1 MANGKSQITDIDLTG
16 ISVNLTDY
24 LDDIRPYNGF
34 IQCNSPYI
42 GGLLNNV
49 YKKNIKLPNGHKL
62 VRMHNGDMY
71 TIVGGTLYKNGI
83 QIAEV
88 STDSFY
94 KESYTDPYVTEGEN
108 KLIIKYGGTT
118 IERKYLLNYNYCYGF
133 YNSSTLCITIAPAT
147 ANSWA
152 EFENGLAYIE
162 ITSSGATTTYTGSQ
176 ASLVV
181 SGEKFSLSTL
191 KGWTTSSAVHIQY
204 DAAGVIV
211 ESSTDIYSRCSIPSN
226 RSGSKTNHIEN
237 ICKGAGASYWIR
249 GEKLFTESGF
259 DVLYYRKFISGISYN
274 NSVVTYDVDKLIGN
288 PEPGHIAFA
297 DPSGNKWNLTIYH
310 NAVAQYTVD
319 DDYIYFNTTSYE
331 NTYSF
336 KEGKMF
342 CRSDDYND
350 RVLLTGPTGN
360 NGLYVS
366 SYKSNAQVM
375 NYSGFAT
382 VYPEVENQLGSTY
395 KKLEVEDL
403 NVHPI
408 EIFSPVTA
416 GGVAYYLHSISFAAD
431 SATVYDTFQE
441 SSLAG
446 TMYPISTDGNTLYN
460 TPVLMEISDT
470 YINEKIGS
478 IGNYSYILAKSQRQ
492 ENICGYYEYTL
503 SEISKIFITQ
513 GSFYGITERFIFD
526 LSVVN
531 SQLQINRVVAN
542 KLDLVFLG
550 AFPNTALFYS
560 KLDKSIYAFTGDA
573 ILTKTKEAY
582 RINEIY
588 STYCDPSRL
597 TMIIATDIGTLIFY
611 QNQTILLDYVHTKD
625 AIYYDDNTYIIGD
638 TFLSLSYKP
647 DYDIAPITLQTEYYG
662 LGSNVKSINDCVYI
676 RVAKNGIGKGYLKI
690 TSYCLNDKTLVS
702 STKNIDIIDSMF
714 DKETDSFFVRYQPQ
728 NQSGAG
734 FSVKLESTNPI
745 ISLSIGHT
753 AEAIQNAKIN
763 F

>member
-1 MANGKSQITDIDLTG
+1 MANGKSQITDID
-16 ISVNLTDY
+16 IENVSVNLTDY
-24 LDDIRPYNGF
+24 LEDIKPYEGF

-49 YKKNIKLPNGHKL
+49 YKRNIQLPNGHKL
-62 VRMHNGDMY
+62 VRMHNGNMY

-83 QIAEV
+83 EIANV

-94 KESYTDPYVTEGEN
+94 KEAYTDPIVQETGDSM
-108 KLIIKYGGTT
+108 LTIKYGGVA
-118 IERKYLLNYNYCYGF
+118 IQKKYLLNYNYCYDIVGG
-133 YNSSTLCITIAPAT
+133 TLRITIAPAT
-147 ANSWA
+147 ASSWT
-152 EFENGLAYIE
+152 EFEKGLAYTT
-162 ITSSGATTTYTGSQ
+162 ITSSGTVTNWNGDQ
-176 ASLVV
+176 ASIVTLQGVV
-181 SGEKFSLSTL
+181 SMSSLKSN
-191 KGWTTSSAVHIQY
+191 TTSTAVHIQY
-204 DAAGVIV
+204 DASGVIV
-211 ESSTDIYSRCSIPSN
+211 ESSTDIYSMCSTPSL
-226 RSGSKTNHIEN
+226 RSTVKYNHVQN
-237 ICKGAGASYWIR
+237 ICKGAGVSYWIR
-249 GEKLFTESGF
+249 GEKLFTPGGF
-259 DVLYYRKFISGISYN
+259 DTLYYRKFISGISYN
-274 NSVVTYDVDKLIGN
+274 NSVVTYDVDKILGGDSNSI
-288 PEPGHIAFA
+288 IYA
-297 DPSGNKWNLTIYH
+297 DPSGSKWKLTVYH
-310 NAVAQYTVD
+310 NATAQYTVD

-336 KEGKMF
+336 KEDKIF

-350 RVLLTGPTGN
+350 RVLLTGSTGN

-366 SYKSNAQVM
+366 AYKSNAQVM

-395 KKLEVEDL
+395 KKLELEDL
-403 NVHPI
+403 ETHPI
-408 EIFSPVTA
+408 EIFSPNTA
-416 GGVAYYLHSISFAAD
+416 GGVAYYKHSITFVDGTAD
-431 SATVYDTFQE
+431 VYDTFQE
-441 SSLAG
+441 SSLDG

-460 TPVLMEISDT
+460 TPVLMAISDT

-513 GSFYGITERFIFD
+513 GSFYGITDRYIFD

-573 ILTKTKEAY
+573 ILTKLKEAY

-611 QNQTILLDYVHTKD
+611 QNQTFLLDYIHTKD
-625 AIYYDDNTYIIGD
+625 EIYYDDNTYIIGD

-647 DYDIAPITLQTEYYG
+647 DYDIAPITLQTEFYG
-662 LGSNVKSINDCVYI
+662 LGSNIKSVNDCVYI
-676 RVAKNGIGKGYLKI
+676 RLAKNGIGKGYLKI
-690 TSYCLNDKTLVS
+690 TSYCLNEKAVESNTKT
-702 STKNIDIIDSMF
+702 IDIIDSMF
-714 DKETDSFFVRYQPQ
+714 DKVTNSFFVRYQPQ
-728 NQSGAG
+728 NQSASG
-734 FSVKLESTNPI
+734 FSVKLETTNPI
-745 ISLSIGHT
+745 ISLSIGHN
-753 AEAIQNAKIN
+753 AEAVQNARIN

>member
-1 MANGKSQITDIDLTG
+1 MANGKSQITDID
-16 ISVNLTDY
+16 IENVSVNLTDY
-24 LDDIRPYNGF
+24 LEDIKPYEGF

-49 YKKNIKLPNGHKL
+49 YKRNIQLPNGHKL
-62 VRMHNGDMY
+62 VRMHNGNMY

-83 QIAEV
+83 EIANV

-94 KESYTDPYVTEGEN
+94 KEAYTDPIVQETGDSM
-108 KLIIKYGGTT
+108 LTIRYGGVA
-118 IERKYLLNYNYCYGF
+118 IQKKYLLNYNYCYDIVGG
-133 YNSSTLCITIAPAT
+133 TLRITIAPAT
-147 ANSWA
+147 ASSWA
-152 EFENGLAYIE
+152 EFEKGLAYTT
-162 ITSSGATTTYTGSQ
+162 ITSSGTVTNWNGDQ
-176 ASLVV
+176 ASIVTLQGVV
-181 SGEKFSLSTL
+181 SMSSLKSN
-191 KGWTTSSAVHIQY
+191 TTSTAVHIQY
-204 DAAGVIV
+204 DASGVIV
-211 ESSTDIYSRCSIPSN
+211 ESSTDIYSMCSIPSL
-226 RSGSKTNHIEN
+226 RSTVKYNHVQN
-237 ICKGAGASYWIR
+237 ICKGAGVSYWIR
-249 GEKLFTESGF
+249 GEKLFTPGGF
-259 DVLYYRKFISGISYN
+259 DTLYYRKFISGISYN
-274 NSVVTYDVDKLIGN
+274 NSVVTYDVDKILGGDSNSI
-288 PEPGHIAFA
+288 IYA
-297 DPSGNKWNLTIYH
+297 DPSGSKWKLTVYH
-310 NAVAQYTVD
+310 NATAQYTVD

-336 KEGKMF
+336 KEDKIF

-350 RVLLTGPTGN
+350 RVLLTEPTGS

-366 SYKSNAQVM
+366 AYKSNAQVM

-382 VYPEVENQLGSTY
+382 IYPEVENQLGSTH
-395 KKLEVEDL
+395 KKLELEDL
-403 NVHPI
+403 ETHPI
-408 EIFSPVTA
+408 EIFSPNTA
-416 GGVAYYLHSISFAAD
+416 GGVAYYKHSITFVDGTAD
-431 SATVYDTFQE
+431 VYDTFQE
-441 SSLAG
+441 SSLDG
-446 TMYPISTDGNTLYN
+446 TMYSISTDGNTLYN
-460 TPVLMEISDT
+460 TPVLMDISDT

-513 GSFYGITERFIFD
+513 GSFYGITDRYIFD

-573 ILTKTKEAY
+573 ILTKLKEAY

-611 QNQTILLDYVHTKD
+611 QNQTFLLDYIHTKD
-625 AIYYDDNTYIIGD
+625 EIYYDDNTYIIGD

-647 DYDIAPITLQTEYYG
+647 DYDIAPITLQTEFYG
-662 LGSNVKSINDCVYI
+662 LGSNVKSVNDCVYI
-676 RVAKNGIGKGYLKI
+676 RLAKNGIGKGYLKI
-690 TSYCLNDKTLVS
+690 TSYCLNEKTVES
-702 STKNIDIIDSMF
+702 KTKTIDIVDSMF
-714 DKETDSFFVRYQPQ
+714 DKVTDSFLVRYQPQ
-728 NQSGAG
+728 NQSASG
-734 FSVKLESTNPI
+734 FSVKLETTNPI

-753 AEAIQNAKIN
+753 AEAVQNARIN

>member
-1 MANGKSQITDIDLTG
+1 MANGKSQITDID
-16 ISVNLTDY
+16 IENVSVNLTDY
-24 LDDIRPYNGF
+24 LEDIKPYEGF

-49 YKKNIKLPNGHKL
+49 YKRNIQLPNGHKL
-62 VRMHNGDMY
+62 VRMHNGNMY

-83 QIAEV
+83 EIANV

-94 KESYTDPYVTEGEN
+94 KEAYTDPIVQETGDSM
-108 KLIIKYGGTT
+108 LTIKYGGVA
-118 IERKYLLNYNYCYGF
+118 IQKKYLLNYNYCYDIVGG
-133 YNSSTLCITIAPAT
+133 TLRITIAPAT
-147 ANSWA
+147 ASSWA
-152 EFENGLAYIE
+152 EFEKGLAYTT
-162 ITSSGATTTYTGSQ
+162 ITSSGTVTNWNGDQ
-176 ASLVV
+176 ASIVTLQGVV
-181 SGEKFSLSTL
+181 SLSSLKSN
-191 KGWTTSSAVHIQY
+191 TTSTAVHIQY
-204 DAAGVIV
+204 DASGVIV
-211 ESSTDIYSRCSIPSN
+211 ESSTDIYSMCSTPSL
-226 RSGSKTNHIEN
+226 RSTVKYNHVQN
-237 ICKGAGASYWIR
+237 ICKGAGVSYWIR
-249 GEKLFTESGF
+249 GEKLFTPGGF
-259 DVLYYRKFISGISYN
+259 DTLYYRKFISGISYN
-274 NSVVTYDVDKLIGN
+274 NSVVTYDVDKILGGDSNSI
-288 PEPGHIAFA
+288 IYA
-297 DPSGNKWNLTIYH
+297 DPSGSKWKLTVYH
-310 NAVAQYTVD
+310 NATAQYTVD

-336 KEGKMF
+336 KEDKIF

-350 RVLLTGPTGN
+350 RVLLTGATGN

-366 SYKSNAQVM
+366 AYKSNAQVM

-395 KKLEVEDL
+395 KKLELEDL
-403 NVHPI
+403 ETHPI
-408 EIFSPVTA
+408 EIFSPNTA
-416 GGVAYYLHSISFAAD
+416 GGVAYYKHSITFVDGTAD
-431 SATVYDTFQE
+431 VYDTFQE
-441 SSLAG
+441 SSLDG

-460 TPVLMEISDT
+460 TPVLMDISDT

-513 GSFYGITERFIFD
+513 GSFYGITDRYIFD

-573 ILTKTKEAY
+573 ILTKLKEAY

-611 QNQTILLDYVHTKD
+611 QNQTFLLDYIHTKD
-625 AIYYDDNTYIIGD
+625 EIYYDDNTYIIGD

-647 DYDIAPITLQTEYYG
+647 DYDIAPITLQTEFYG
-662 LGSNVKSINDCVYI
+662 LGSNVKSVNDCVYI
-676 RVAKNGIGKGYLKI
+676 RLAKNGIGKGYLKI
-690 TSYCLNDKTLVS
+690 TSYCLNEKTIES
-702 STKNIDIIDSMF
+702 KTKTIDIIDSMF
-714 DKETDSFFVRYQPQ
+714 DKVTDSFLVRYQPQ
-728 NQSGAG
+728 NQSASG
-734 FSVKLESTNPI
+734 FSVKLETTNPI

-753 AEAIQNAKIN
+753 TEAVQNARIN

>member
-1 MANGKSQITDIDLTG
+1 MANGKSQITDID
-16 ISVNLTDY
+16 IENVSVNLTDY
-24 LDDIRPYNGF
+24 LEDIKPYEGF

-49 YKKNIKLPNGHKL
+49 YKRNIQLPNGHKL
-62 VRMHNGDMY
+62 VRMHNGNMY

-83 QIAEV
+83 EIANV

-94 KESYTDPYVTEGEN
+94 KEAYTDPIVQETGDSM
-108 KLIIKYGGTT
+108 LTIKYGGVA
-118 IERKYLLNYNYCYGF
+118 IQKKYLLNYNYCYDIVGG
-133 YNSSTLCITIAPAT
+133 TLRITIAPAT
-147 ANSWA
+147 ASSWA
-152 EFENGLAYIE
+152 EFEKGLAYTT
-162 ITSSGATTTYTGSQ
+162 ITSSGTVTNWNGDQ
-176 ASLVV
+176 ASIVTLQGVV
-181 SGEKFSLSTL
+181 SMSSLKSN
-191 KGWTTSSAVHIQY
+191 TTSTAVHIQY
-204 DAAGVIV
+204 DASGVIV
-211 ESSTDIYSRCSIPSN
+211 ESSTDIYSMCSTPSL
-226 RSGSKTNHIEN
+226 RSTVKYNHVQN
-237 ICKGAGASYWIR
+237 ICKGAGVSYWIR
-249 GEKLFTESGF
+249 GEKLFTPGGF
-259 DVLYYRKFISGISYN
+259 DTLYYRKFISGISYN
-274 NSVVTYDVDKLIGN
+274 NSVVTYDVDKILGGDSNSI
-288 PEPGHIAFA
+288 IYA
-297 DPSGNKWNLTIYH
+297 DPSGSKWKLTVYH
-310 NAVAQYTVD
+310 NATAQYTVD

-336 KEGKMF
+336 KEDKIF

-366 SYKSNAQVM
+366 AYKSNAQVM

-395 KKLEVEDL
+395 KKLELEDL
-403 NVHPI
+403 ETHPI
-408 EIFSPVTA
+408 EIFSPNTA
-416 GGVAYYLHSISFAAD
+416 GGVAYYKHSITFVDGTAD
-431 SATVYDTFQE
+431 VYDTFQE
-441 SSLAG
+441 SSLDG

-460 TPVLMEISDT
+460 TPVLMAISDT

-513 GSFYGITERFIFD
+513 GSFYGITDRYIFD

-573 ILTKTKEAY
+573 ILTKLKEAY

-611 QNQTILLDYVHTKD
+611 QNQTFLLDYIHTKD
-625 AIYYDDNTYIIGD
+625 EIYYDDNTYIIGD

-647 DYDIAPITLQTEYYG
+647 DYDIAPITLQTEFYG
-662 LGSNVKSINDCVYI
+662 LGSNVKSVNDCVYI
-676 RVAKNGIGKGYLKI
+676 RLAKNGIGKGYLKI
-690 TSYCLNDKTLVS
+690 TSYCLNEKTVES
-702 STKNIDIIDSMF
+702 KTKTIDIIDSMF
-714 DKETDSFFVRYQPQ
+714 DKVTDSFFVRYQPQ
-728 NQSGAG
+728 NQSASG
-734 FSVKLESTNPI
+734 FSVKLETTNPI

-753 AEAIQNAKIN
+753 AEAVQNARIN

>member
-1 MANGKSQITDIDLTG
+1 MANGKSQITDID
-16 ISVNLTDY
+16 IENVSVNLTDY
-24 LDDIRPYNGF
+24 LEDIKPYEGF

-49 YKKNIKLPNGHKL
+49 YKRNIQLPNGHKL
-62 VRMHNGDMY
+62 VRMHNGNMY

-83 QIAEV
+83 EIANV

-94 KESYTDPYVTEGEN
+94 KEAYTDPIVQETGDSM
-108 KLIIKYGGTT
+108 LTIKYGGVA
-118 IERKYLLNYNYCYGF
+118 IQKKYLLNYNYCYDIVGG
-133 YNSSTLCITIAPAT
+133 TLRITIAPAT
-147 ANSWA
+147 ASSWA
-152 EFENGLAYIE
+152 EFEKGLAYTT
-162 ITSSGATTTYTGSQ
+162 ITSSGTVTNWNGDQ
-176 ASLVV
+176 ASIITLQGVV
-181 SGEKFSLSTL
+181 SMSSLKSN
-191 KGWTTSSAVHIQY
+191 TTSTAVHIQY
-204 DAAGVIV
+204 DASGVIV
-211 ESSTDIYSRCSIPSN
+211 ESSTDIYSMCSTPSL
-226 RSGSKTNHIEN
+226 RSTVKYNHVQN
-237 ICKGAGASYWIR
+237 ICKGAGVSYWIR
-249 GEKLFTESGF
+249 GEKLFTPGGF
-259 DVLYYRKFISGISYN
+259 DTLYYRKFISGISYN
-274 NSVVTYDVDKLIGN
+274 NSVITYDVDKILGGDSNSI
-288 PEPGHIAFA
+288 IYA
-297 DPSGNKWNLTIYH
+297 DPSGSKWKLTVYH
-310 NAVAQYTVD
+310 NATAQYTVD

-336 KEGKMF
+336 KEDKIF

-366 SYKSNAQVM
+366 AYKSNAQVM

-395 KKLEVEDL
+395 KKLELEDL
-403 NVHPI
+403 ETHPI
-408 EIFSPVTA
+408 EIFSPNTA
-416 GGVAYYLHSISFAAD
+416 GGVAYYKHSITFVDGTAD
-431 SATVYDTFQE
+431 VYDTFQE
-441 SSLAG
+441 SSLDG

-460 TPVLMEISDT
+460 TPVLMNISDT

-513 GSFYGITERFIFD
+513 GSFYGITDRYIFD

-573 ILTKTKEAY
+573 ILTKLKEAY

-611 QNQTILLDYVHTKD
+611 QNQTFLLDYIHTKD
-625 AIYYDDNTYIIGD
+625 EIYYDDNTYIIGD

-647 DYDIAPITLQTEYYG
+647 DYDIAPITLQTEFYG
-662 LGSNVKSINDCVYI
+662 LGSNVKSVNDCVYI
-676 RVAKNGIGKGYLKI
+676 RLAKNGIGKGYLKI
-690 TSYCLNDKTLVS
+690 TSYCLNEKTVES
-702 STKNIDIIDSMF
+702 NTKTIDITDSMF
-714 DKETDSFFVRYQPQ
+714 DKVTDSFFVRYQPQ
-728 NQSGAG
+728 NQSASG
-734 FSVKLESTNPI
+734 FSVKLETTNPI

-753 AEAIQNAKIN
+753 AEAVQNARIN

>member
-1 MANGKSQITDIDLTG
+1 MANGKSQITDID
-16 ISVNLTDY
+16 IENVSVNLTDY
-24 LDDIRPYNGF
+24 LEDIKPYEGF

-49 YKKNIKLPNGHKL
+49 YKRNIQLPNGHKL
-62 VRMHNGDMY
+62 VRMHNGNMY
-71 TIVGGTLYKNGI
+71 TIVGGTLYKNGLE
-83 QIAEV
+83 IANV

-94 KESYTDPYVTEGEN
+94 KEAYTDPIVQETGDSM
-108 KLIIKYGGTT
+108 LTIKYGGVA
-118 IERKYLLNYNYCYGF
+118 IQKKYLLNYNYCYDIVGG
-133 YNSSTLCITIAPAT
+133 TLRITIAPAT
-147 ANSWA
+147 ASSWA
-152 EFENGLAYIE
+152 EFEKGLAYTT
-162 ITSSGATTTYTGSQ
+162 ITSSGTVTNWNGDQ
-176 ASLVV
+176 ASIVTLQGVV
-181 SGEKFSLSTL
+181 SMSSLKSN
-191 KGWTTSSAVHIQY
+191 TTSTAVHIQY
-204 DAAGVIV
+204 DASGVIV
-211 ESSTDIYSRCSIPSN
+211 ESSTDIYSMCSTPSL
-226 RSGSKTNHIEN
+226 RSTVKYNHVQN
-237 ICKGAGASYWIR
+237 ICKGAGVSYWIR
-249 GEKLFTESGF
+249 GEKLFTPGGF
-259 DVLYYRKFISGISYN
+259 DTLYYRKFISGISYN
-274 NSVVTYDVDKLIGN
+274 NSVVTYDVDKILGGDSNSI
-288 PEPGHIAFA
+288 IYA
-297 DPSGNKWNLTIYH
+297 DPSGSKWKLTVYH
-310 NAVAQYTVD
+310 NATAQYTVD

-336 KEGKMF
+336 KEDKIF

-350 RVLLTGPTGN
+350 RVLLTGPTGS

-366 SYKSNAQVM
+366 AYKSNAQVM

-395 KKLEVEDL
+395 KKLELEDL
-403 NVHPI
+403 ETHPI
-408 EIFSPVTA
+408 EIFSPNTA
-416 GGVAYYLHSISFAAD
+416 GGVAYYKHSITFVDGTAD
-431 SATVYDTFQE
+431 VYDTFQE
-441 SSLAG
+441 SSLDG

-460 TPVLMEISDT
+460 TPVLMAISDT

-513 GSFYGITERFIFD
+513 GSFYGITDRYIFD

-573 ILTKTKEAY
+573 ILTKLKEAY

-611 QNQTILLDYVHTKD
+611 QNQTFLLDYIHTKD
-625 AIYYDDNTYIIGD
+625 EIYYDDNTYIIGD

-647 DYDIAPITLQTEYYG
+647 DYDIAPITLQTEFYG
-662 LGSNVKSINDCVYI
+662 LGSNVKSVNDCVYI
-676 RVAKNGIGKGYLKI
+676 RLAKNGIGKGYLKI
-690 TSYCLNDKTLVS
+690 TSYCLNEKTVES
-702 STKNIDIIDSMF
+702 NTKTIDIIDSMF
-714 DKETDSFFVRYQPQ
+714 DKVTDSFFVRYQPQ
-728 NQSGAG
+728 NQSASG
-734 FSVKLESTNPI
+734 FSVKLETTNPI

-753 AEAIQNAKIN
+753 AEAVQNARIN

>member
-1 MANGKSQITDIDLTG
+1 MANGKSQITDID
-16 ISVNLTDY
+16 IENVSVNLTDY
-24 LDDIRPYNGF
+24 LEDIKPYEGF

-49 YKKNIKLPNGHKL
+49 YKRNIQLPNGHKL
-62 VRMHNGDMY
+62 VRMHNGNMY

-83 QIAEV
+83 EIANV

-94 KESYTDPYVTEGEN
+94 KEAYTDPIVQETGDSM
-108 KLIIKYGGTT
+108 LT
-118 IERKYLLNYNYCYGF
+118 IRYAGVAIQKKYLLNYNYCYDIVDG
-133 YNSSTLCITIAPAT
+133 TLRITIAPAT
-147 ANSWA
+147 ASSWA
-152 EFENGLAYIE
+152 EFEKGLAYTT
-162 ITSSGATTTYTGSQ
+162 ITSSGTVTNWNGDQ
-176 ASLVV
+176 ASIVTLQGVV
-181 SGEKFSLSTL
+181 SMSSLKSN
-191 KGWTTSSAVHIQY
+191 TTSTAVHIQY
-204 DAAGVIV
+204 DASGVIV
-211 ESSTDIYSRCSIPSN
+211 ESSTDIYSMCSTPSL
-226 RSGSKTNHIEN
+226 RSTVKYNHVQN
-237 ICKGAGASYWIR
+237 ICKGAGVSYWIR
-249 GEKLFTESGF
+249 GEKLFTPGGF
-259 DVLYYRKFISGISYN
+259 DTLYYRKFISGISYN
-274 NSVVTYDVDKLIGN
+274 NSVVTYDVEKILGGDSNSI
-288 PEPGHIAFA
+288 IYA
-297 DPSGNKWNLTIYH
+297 DPSGSKWKLTVYH
-310 NAVAQYTVD
+310 NATAQYTVD

-336 KEGKMF
+336 KEDKIF

-350 RVLLTGPTGN
+350 RVLLTGSTGS

-366 SYKSNAQVM
+366 AYKSNAQVM

-395 KKLEVEDL
+395 KKLELEDL
-403 NVHPI
+403 ETHPI
-408 EIFSPVTA
+408 EIFSPNTA
-416 GGVAYYLHSISFAAD
+416 GGVAYYKHSITFVDGTAD
-431 SATVYDTFQE
+431 VYDTFQE
-441 SSLAG
+441 SSLDG

-460 TPVLMEISDT
+460 TPVLMDISDT

-513 GSFYGITERFIFD
+513 GSFYGITDRYIFD

-573 ILTKTKEAY
+573 ILTKLKEAY

-611 QNQTILLDYVHTKD
+611 QNQTFLLDYIHTKD
-625 AIYYDDNTYIIGD
+625 EIYYDDNTYIIGD

-647 DYDIAPITLQTEYYG
+647 DYDIAPITLQTEFYG
-662 LGSNVKSINDCVYI
+662 LGSNVKSVNDCVYI
-676 RVAKNGIGKGYLKI
+676 RLAKNGIGKGYLKI
-690 TSYCLNDKTLVS
+690 TSYCLNEKTIES
-702 STKNIDIIDSMF
+702 KTKTIDIIDSMF
-714 DKETDSFFVRYQPQ
+714 DKVTDSFLVRYQPQ
-728 NQSGAG
+728 NQSASG
-734 FSVKLESTNPI
+734 FSVKLETTNPI

-753 AEAIQNAKIN
+753 VEAVQNARIN

>member
-1 MANGKSQITDIDLTG
+1 MANGKSQITDID
-16 ISVNLTDY
+16 IENVSVNLTDY
-24 LDDIRPYNGF
+24 LEDIKPYEGF

-49 YKKNIKLPNGHKL
+49 YKRNIQLPNGHKL
-62 VRMHNGDMY
+62 VRMHNGNMY

-83 QIAEV
+83 EIANV

-94 KESYTDPYVTEGEN
+94 KEAYTDPIVQETGDSM
-108 KLIIKYGGTT
+108 LTIKYGGVA
-118 IERKYLLNYNYCYGF
+118 IQKKYLLNYNYCYDIVGG
-133 YNSSTLCITIAPAT
+133 TLRITIAPAT
-147 ANSWA
+147 ASSWT
-152 EFENGLAYIE
+152 EFEKGLAYTT
-162 ITSSGATTTYTGSQ
+162 ITSSGTVTNWNGDQ
-176 ASLVV
+176 ASIVTLQGVV
-181 SGEKFSLSTL
+181 SMSSLKSN
-191 KGWTTSSAVHIQY
+191 TTSTAVHIQY
-204 DAAGVIV
+204 DASGVIV
-211 ESSTDIYSRCSIPSN
+211 ESSTDIYSMCSTPSL
-226 RSGSKTNHIEN
+226 RSTVKYNHVQN
-237 ICKGAGASYWIR
+237 ICKGAGVSYWIR
-249 GEKLFTESGF
+249 GEKLFTPGGF
-259 DVLYYRKFISGISYN
+259 DTLYYRKFISGISYN
-274 NSVVTYDVDKLIGN
+274 NSVVTYDVDKILGGDSNSI
-288 PEPGHIAFA
+288 IYA
-297 DPSGNKWNLTIYH
+297 DPSGSKWKLTVYH
-310 NAVAQYTVD
+310 NATAQYTVD

-336 KEGKMF
+336 KEDKIF

-350 RVLLTGPTGN
+350 RVLLTGPTGS

-366 SYKSNAQVM
+366 AYKSNAQVM

-395 KKLEVEDL
+395 KKLELEDL
-403 NVHPI
+403 ETHPI
-408 EIFSPVTA
+408 EIFSPNTA
-416 GGVAYYLHSISFAAD
+416 GGVAYYKHSITFVDGTAD
-431 SATVYDTFQE
+431 VYDTFQE
-441 SSLAG
+441 SSLDG

-460 TPVLMEISDT
+460 TPVLMAISDT

-513 GSFYGITERFIFD
+513 GSFYGITDRYIFD

-573 ILTKTKEAY
+573 ILTKLKEAY

-611 QNQTILLDYVHTKD
+611 QNQTFLLDYIHTKD
-625 AIYYDDNTYIIGD
+625 EIYYDDNTYIIGD

-647 DYDIAPITLQTEYYG
+647 DYDIAPITLQTEFYG
-662 LGSNVKSINDCVYI
+662 LGSNIKSVNDCVYI
-676 RVAKNGIGKGYLKI
+676 RLAKNGIGKGYLKI
-690 TSYCLNDKTLVS
+690 TSYCLNEKTVES
-702 STKNIDIIDSMF
+702 NTKTIDIIDSMF
-714 DKETDSFFVRYQPQ
+714 DKVTDSFFVRYQPQ
-728 NQSGAG
+728 NQSASG
-734 FSVKLESTNPI
+734 FSVKLETTNPI
-745 ISLSIGHT
+745 ISLSIGHN
-753 AEAIQNAKIN
+753 AEAVQNARIN

>member
-1 MANGKSQITDIDLTG
+1 MANGKSQITDID
-16 ISVNLTDY
+16 IENVSVNLTDY
-24 LDDIRPYNGF
+24 LEDIKPYEGF

-49 YKKNIKLPNGHKL
+49 YKRNIQLPNGHKL
-62 VRMHNGDMY
+62 VRMHNGNMY
-71 TIVGGTLYKNGI
+71 TIVGGTLYKNGLE
-83 QIAEV
+83 IANV

-94 KESYTDPYVTEGEN
+94 KEAYTDPIVQETGDSM
-108 KLIIKYGGTT
+108 LTIKYGGVA
-118 IERKYLLNYNYCYGF
+118 IQKKYLLNYNYCYDIVGG
-133 YNSSTLCITIAPAT
+133 TLRITIAPAT
-147 ANSWA
+147 ASSWA
-152 EFENGLAYIE
+152 EFEKGLAYTT
-162 ITSSGATTTYTGSQ
+162 ITSSGTVTNWNGDQ
-176 ASLVV
+176 ASIVTLQGVV
-181 SGEKFSLSTL
+181 SMSSLKSN
-191 KGWTTSSAVHIQY
+191 TTSTAVHIQY
-204 DAAGVIV
+204 DASGVIV
-211 ESSTDIYSRCSIPSN
+211 ESSTDIYSMCSTPSL
-226 RSGSKTNHIEN
+226 RSTVKYNHVQN
-237 ICKGAGASYWIR
+237 ICKGAGVSYWIR
-249 GEKLFTESGF
+249 GEKLFTPGGF
-259 DVLYYRKFISGISYN
+259 DTLYYRKFISGISYN
-274 NSVVTYDVDKLIGN
+274 NSVVTYDVDKILGGDSNSI
-288 PEPGHIAFA
+288 IYA
-297 DPSGNKWNLTIYH
+297 DPSGSKWKLTVYH
-310 NAVAQYTVD
+310 NATAQYTVD

-336 KEGKMF
+336 KEDKIF

-350 RVLLTGPTGN
+350 RVLLTGATGS

-366 SYKSNAQVM
+366 AYKSNAQVM

-395 KKLEVEDL
+395 KKLELEDL
-403 NVHPI
+403 ETHPI
-408 EIFSPVTA
+408 EIFSPNTA
-416 GGVAYYLHSISFAAD
+416 GGVAYYKHSITFVDGTAD
-431 SATVYDTFQE
+431 VYDTFQE
-441 SSLAG
+441 SSLDG

-460 TPVLMEISDT
+460 TPVLMAISDT

-513 GSFYGITERFIFD
+513 GSFYGITDRYIFD

-573 ILTKTKEAY
+573 ILTKLKEAY

-611 QNQTILLDYVHTKD
+611 QNQTFLLDYIHTKGE
-625 AIYYDDNTYIIGD
+625 IYYDDNTYIIGD

-647 DYDIAPITLQTEYYG
+647 DYDIAPITLQTEFYG
-662 LGSNVKSINDCVYI
+662 LGSNIKSVNDCVYI
-676 RVAKNGIGKGYLKI
+676 RLAKNGIGKGYLKI
-690 TSYCLNDKTLVS
+690 TSYCLNEKTVES
-702 STKNIDIIDSMF
+702 NTKTIDIIDSMF
-714 DKETDSFFVRYQPQ
+714 DKVTNSFFVRYQPQ
-728 NQSGAG
+728 NQSASG
-734 FSVKLESTNPI
+734 FSVKLETTNPI
-745 ISLSIGHT
+745 ISLSIGHN
-753 AEAIQNAKIN
+753 AEAVQNARIN

>member
-1 MANGKSQITDIDLTG
+1 MANGKAQITDID
-16 ISVNLTDY
+16 IKSVSVNLTDY
-24 LDDIRPYNGF
+24 LDDIKPYEGF

-49 YKKNIKLPNGHKL
+49 YKRKIQLPNGHKL
-62 VRMHNGDMY
+62 VRMHNGNMY
-71 TIVGGTLYKNGI
+71 TIVGGTLYKNGLE
-83 QIAEV
+83 IANV

-94 KESYTDPYVTEGEN
+94 KEAYTDQIVQETGDSM
-108 KLIIKYGGTT
+108 LTIRYGGVT
-118 IERKYLLNYNYCYGF
+118 IQKKYLLNYNYCYDFSGTTF
-133 YNSSTLCITIAPAT
+133 RITIAPAT
-147 ANSWA
+147 ASSWA
-152 EFENGLAYIE
+152 EFEKGLAYTT
-162 ITSSGATTTYTGSQ
+162 ITSSGTVTNWTGDQ
-176 ASLVV
+176 ASIVTLQGVV
-181 SGEKFSLSTL
+181 SMSSLKSN
-191 KGWTTSSAVHIQY
+191 TTSTAVHIQY
-204 DAAGVIV
+204 DASGVIV
-211 ESSTDIYSRCSIPSN
+211 ESSTDIYSMCSTPSVRN
-226 RSGSKTNHIEN
+226 TVKYNHVQN
-237 ICKGAGASYWIR
+237 ICKGAGVSYWIR
-249 GEKLFTESGF
+249 GEKLFTPGGF
-259 DVLYYRKFISGISYN
+259 DTLYYRKFISGISYN
-274 NSVVTYDVDKLIGN
+274 NSVVTYDVDKILGGDNNSI
-288 PEPGHIAFA
+288 IYA
-297 DPSGNKWNLTIYH
+297 DPSGSKWKLTVYH
-310 NAVAQYTVD
+310 NATAQYTVD

-336 KEGKMF
+336 KEDKIF

-366 SYKSNAQVM
+366 AYKSNAQVM

-382 VYPEVENQLGSTY
+382 IYPEVENQLGSTY
-395 KKLEVEDL
+395 KKLELEDL
-403 NVHPI
+403 ETHPI
-408 EIFSPVTA
+408 EIFSPNTA
-416 GGVAYYLHSISFAAD
+416 GGVAYYKHSITFVDGTAD
-431 SATVYDTFQE
+431 VYDTFQE
-441 SSLAG
+441 SSLDG

-460 TPVLMEISDT
+460 TPVLMDISDT

-513 GSFYGITERFIFD
+513 GSFYGITDRYIFD

-573 ILTKTKEAY
+573 ILTKLKEAY

-597 TMIIATDIGTLIFY
+597 TMLIATDIGTLVFY
-611 QNQTILLDYVHTKD
+611 QNQTFLLDYVHTKD
-625 AIYYDDNTYIIGD
+625 EIYYDDNTYIIGD

-662 LGSNVKSINDCVYI
+662 LGSNVKSINDCVYV
-676 RVAKNGIGKGYLKI
+676 RLAKNGIGKGYLKI
-690 TSYCLNDKTLVS
+690 TSYCLNEKTVES
-702 STKNIDIIDSMF
+702 KTKTIEIIDSMF
-714 DKETDSFFVRYQPQ
+714 DKVTDSFFVRYQPQ
-728 NQSGAG
+728 NQSASG
-734 FSVKLESTNPI
+734 FSVKLETTNPI
-745 ISLSIGHT
+745 ISLSIGHN
-753 AEAIQNAKIN
+753 AEAVQNAKIN

>member
-1 MANGKSQITDIDLTG
+1 MANGKSQITDID
-16 ISVNLTDY
+16 IKNVSVNLTDY
-24 LDDIRPYNGF
+24 LEDIKPYEGF

-49 YKKNIKLPNGHKL
+49 YKRNIQLPNGHKL
-62 VRMHNGDMY
+62 VRMHNGNMY

-83 QIAEV
+83 EIANV

-94 KESYTDPYVTEGEN
+94 KEAYTDPIVQETGDSM
-108 KLIIKYGGTT
+108 LTIKYGGVA
-118 IERKYLLNYNYCYGF
+118 IQKKYLLNYNYCYDIVGG
-133 YNSSTLCITIAPAT
+133 TLRITIAPAT
-147 ANSWA
+147 ASSWA
-152 EFENGLAYIE
+152 EFEKGLAYTT
-162 ITSSGATTTYTGSQ
+162 ITSSGTVTNWTGEQ
-176 ASLVV
+176 ASIVTLQGVV
-181 SGEKFSLSTL
+181 SMSSLKSN
-191 KGWTTSSAVHIQY
+191 TTSTAVHIQY
-204 DAAGVIV
+204 DASGVIV
-211 ESSTDIYSRCSIPSN
+211 ESSTDIYSMCSTPSL
-226 RSGSKTNHIEN
+226 RSTVKYNHVQN
-237 ICKGAGASYWIR
+237 ICKGAGVSYWIR
-249 GEKLFTESGF
+249 GEKLFTPGGF
-259 DVLYYRKFISGISYN
+259 DTLYYRKFISGISYN
-274 NSVVTYDVDKLIGN
+274 NSVVTYDVDKILGGDSNSI
-288 PEPGHIAFA
+288 IYA
-297 DPSGNKWNLTIYH
+297 DPSGSKWKLTVYH
-310 NAVAQYTVD
+310 NATAQYTVD

-336 KEGKMF
+336 KEDKIF

-350 RVLLTGPTGN
+350 RVLLTGATGN

-366 SYKSNAQVM
+366 AYKSNAQVM

-382 VYPEVENQLGSTY
+382 IYPEVENQLGSTY
-395 KKLEVEDL
+395 KKLELEDL
-403 NVHPI
+403 ETHPI
-408 EIFSPVTA
+408 EIFSPNTA
-416 GGVAYYLHSISFAAD
+416 GGVAYYKHSITFVDGTAD
-431 SATVYDTFQE
+431 VYDTFQE
-441 SSLAG
+441 SSLDG

-460 TPVLMEISDT
+460 TPVLMDISDT

-513 GSFYGITERFIFD
+513 GSFYGITDRYIFD

-573 ILTKTKEAY
+573 ILTKLKEAY

-611 QNQTILLDYVHTKD
+611 QNQTFLLDYIHTKD
-625 AIYYDDNTYIIGD
+625 EIYYDDNTYIIGD

-647 DYDIAPITLQTEYYG
+647 DYDIAPITLQTEFYG
-662 LGSNVKSINDCVYI
+662 LGSNVKSVNDCVYI
-676 RVAKNGIGKGYLKI
+676 RLAKNGIGKGYLKI
-690 TSYCLNDKTLVS
+690 TSYCLNEKTIES
-702 STKNIDIIDSMF
+702 KTKTIDIIDSMF
-714 DKETDSFFVRYQPQ
+714 DKVTDSFLVRYQPQ
-728 NQSGAG
+728 NQSASG
-734 FSVKLESTNPI
+734 FSVKLETTNPI

-753 AEAIQNAKIN
+753 AEAVQNARIN

>member
-1 MANGKSQITDIDLTG
+1 MANGKSQITDID
-16 ISVNLTDY
+16 IENVSVNLTDY
-24 LDDIRPYNGF
+24 LEDIKPYEGF

-49 YKKNIKLPNGHKL
+49 YKRNIQLPNGHKL
-62 VRMHNGDMY
+62 VRMHNGNMY

-83 QIAEV
+83 EIANV

-94 KESYTDPYVTEGEN
+94 KEAYTDPIVQETGDSM
-108 KLIIKYGGTT
+108 LTIKYGGVA
-118 IERKYLLNYNYCYGF
+118 IQKKYLLNYNYCYDIVGG
-133 YNSSTLCITIAPAT
+133 TLRITIAPAT
-147 ANSWA
+147 ASSWA
-152 EFENGLAYIE
+152 EFEKGLAYTT
-162 ITSSGATTTYTGSQ
+162 ITSSGTVTNWNGDQ
-176 ASLVV
+176 ASIVTLQGVV
-181 SGEKFSLSTL
+181 SMSSLKSN
-191 KGWTTSSAVHIQY
+191 TTSTAVHIQY
-204 DAAGVIV
+204 DASGVIV
-211 ESSTDIYSRCSIPSN
+211 ESSTDIYSMCSTPSL
-226 RSGSKTNHIEN
+226 RSTVKYNHVQN
-237 ICKGAGASYWIR
+237 ICKGAGVSYWIR
-249 GEKLFTESGF
+249 GEKLFTPGGF
-259 DVLYYRKFISGISYN
+259 DTLYYRKFISGISYN
-274 NSVVTYDVDKLIGN
+274 NSVVTYDVDKILGGDSNSI
-288 PEPGHIAFA
+288 IYA
-297 DPSGNKWNLTIYH
+297 DPSGSKWKLTVYH
-310 NAVAQYTVD
+310 NATAQYTVD

-336 KEGKMF
+336 KEDKIF

-350 RVLLTGPTGN
+350 RVLLTGATGS

-366 SYKSNAQVM
+366 AYKSNAQVM

-395 KKLEVEDL
+395 KKLELEDL
-403 NVHPI
+403 ETHPI
-408 EIFSPVTA
+408 EIFSPNTA
-416 GGVAYYLHSISFAAD
+416 GGVAYYKHSITFVDGTAD
-431 SATVYDTFQE
+431 VYDTFQE
-441 SSLAG
+441 SSLDG

-460 TPVLMEISDT
+460 TPVLMAISDT

-513 GSFYGITERFIFD
+513 GSFYGITDRYIFD

-573 ILTKTKEAY
+573 ILTKLKEAY

-611 QNQTILLDYVHTKD
+611 QNQTFLLDYIHTKGE
-625 AIYYDDNTYIIGD
+625 IYYDDNTYIIGD

-647 DYDIAPITLQTEYYG
+647 DYDIAPITLQTEFYG
-662 LGSNVKSINDCVYI
+662 LGSNIKSVNDCVYI
-676 RVAKNGIGKGYLKI
+676 RLAKNGIGKGYLKI
-690 TSYCLNDKTLVS
+690 TSYCLNEKTIES
-702 STKNIDIIDSMF
+702 KTKTIDIIDSMF
-714 DKETDSFFVRYQPQ
+714 DKVTNSFFVRYQPQ
-728 NQSGAG
+728 NQSASG
-734 FSVKLESTNPI
+734 FSVKLETTNPI
-745 ISLSIGHT
+745 ISLSIGHN
-753 AEAIQNAKIN
+753 AEAVQNARIN

>member
-1 MANGKSQITDIDLTG
+1 MANGKSQITDID
-16 ISVNLTDY
+16 IENVSVNLTDY
-24 LDDIRPYNGF
+24 LEDIKPYEGF

-49 YKKNIKLPNGHKL
+49 YKRNIQLPNGHKL
-62 VRMHNGDMY
+62 VRMHNGNMY

-83 QIAEV
+83 EIANV

-94 KESYTDPYVTEGEN
+94 KEAYTDPIVQETGDSM
-108 KLIIKYGGTT
+108 LTIKYGGVA
-118 IERKYLLNYNYCYGF
+118 IQKKYLLNYNYCYDIVGG
-133 YNSSTLCITIAPAT
+133 TLRITIAPAT
-147 ANSWA
+147 ASSWA
-152 EFENGLAYIE
+152 EFEKGLAYTT
-162 ITSSGATTTYTGSQ
+162 ITSSGTVTNWNGDQ
-176 ASLVV
+176 ASIVTLQGVV
-181 SGEKFSLSTL
+181 SMSSLKSN
-191 KGWTTSSAVHIQY
+191 TTSTAVHIQY
-204 DAAGVIV
+204 DASGVIV
-211 ESSTDIYSRCSIPSN
+211 ESSTDIYSMCSTPSL
-226 RSGSKTNHIEN
+226 RSTVKYNHVQN
-237 ICKGAGASYWIR
+237 ICKGAGVSYWIR
-249 GEKLFTESGF
+249 GEKLFTPGGF
-259 DVLYYRKFISGISYN
+259 DTLYYRKFISGISYN
-274 NSVVTYDVDKLIGN
+274 NSVVTYDVDKILGGDSNSI
-288 PEPGHIAFA
+288 IYA
-297 DPSGNKWNLTIYH
+297 DPSGSKWKLTVYH
-310 NAVAQYTVD
+310 NATAQYTVD

-336 KEGKMF
+336 KEDKIF

-366 SYKSNAQVM
+366 AYKSNAQVM

-395 KKLEVEDL
+395 KKLELEDL
-403 NVHPI
+403 ETHPI
-408 EIFSPVTA
+408 EIFSPNTA
-416 GGVAYYLHSISFAAD
+416 GGVAYYKHSITFVDGTAD
-431 SATVYDTFQE
+431 VYDTFQE
-441 SSLAG
+441 SSLDG

-460 TPVLMEISDT
+460 TPVLMDISDT

-513 GSFYGITERFIFD
+513 GSFYGITDRYIFD

-573 ILTKTKEAY
+573 ILTKLKEAY

-611 QNQTILLDYVHTKD
+611 QNQTFLLDYIHTKD
-625 AIYYDDNTYIIGD
+625 EIYYDDNTYIIGD

-647 DYDIAPITLQTEYYG
+647 DYDIAPITLQTEFYG
-662 LGSNVKSINDCVYI
+662 LGSNVKSVNDCVYI
-676 RVAKNGIGKGYLKI
+676 RLAKNGIGKGYLKI
-690 TSYCLNDKTLVS
+690 TSYCLNEKTVES
-702 STKNIDIIDSMF
+702 KTKTIDIIDSMF
-714 DKETDSFFVRYQPQ
+714 DKVTDSFLVRYQPQ
-728 NQSGAG
+728 NQSASG
-734 FSVKLESTNPI
+734 FSVKLETTNPI
-745 ISLSIGHT
+745 ISLSIGHN
-753 AEAIQNAKIN
+753 AEAVQNARIN

>member
-1 MANGKSQITDIDLTG
+1 MANGKAQITDID
-16 ISVNLTDY
+16 IENVSVNLTDY
-24 LDDIRPYNGF
+24 LEDIKPYEGF

-49 YKKNIKLPNGHKL
+49 YKRNIQLPNGHKL
-62 VRMHNGDMY
+62 VRMHNGNMY
-71 TIVGGTLYKNGI
+71 TIVGGTLYKNGLE
-83 QIAEV
+83 IANV

-94 KESYTDPYVTEGEN
+94 KEAYTDPIVQETGDSM
-108 KLIIKYGGTT
+108 LTIRYGGVA
-118 IERKYLLNYNYCYGF
+118 IQKKYLLNYNYCYDIVGG
-133 YNSSTLCITIAPAT
+133 TLRITIAPAT
-147 ANSWA
+147 ASSWA
-152 EFENGLAYIE
+152 EFEKGLAYTT
-162 ITSSGATTTYTGSQ
+162 ITSSGTVTNWNGDQ
-176 ASLVV
+176 ASIVTLQGVV
-181 SGEKFSLSTL
+181 SMSSLKSN
-191 KGWTTSSAVHIQY
+191 TTSTAVHIQY
-204 DAAGVIV
+204 DASGVIV
-211 ESSTDIYSRCSIPSN
+211 ESSTDIYSMCSTPSL
-226 RSGSKTNHIEN
+226 RSVVKYNHVEN
-237 ICKGAGASYWIR
+237 ICKGAGVSYWIR
-249 GEKLFTESGF
+249 GEKLFTPGGF
-259 DVLYYRKFISGISYN
+259 DTLYYRKFISGISYN
-274 NSVVTYDVDKLIGN
+274 NSVVTYDVDKILGGDSNSI
-288 PEPGHIAFA
+288 IYA
-297 DPSGNKWNLTIYH
+297 DPSGSKWKLTVYH
-310 NAVAQYTVD
+310 NATAQYTVD

-336 KEGKMF
+336 KEDKIF

-366 SYKSNAQVM
+366 AYKSNAQVM

-382 VYPEVENQLGSTY
+382 IYPEVENQLGSTY
-395 KKLEVEDL
+395 KKLELEDL
-403 NVHPI
+403 ETHPI
-408 EIFSPVTA
+408 EIFSPNTA
-416 GGVAYYLHSISFAAD
+416 GGVAYYKHSITFVDGTAD
-431 SATVYDTFQE
+431 VYDTFQE
-441 SSLAG
+441 SSLDG

-460 TPVLMEISDT
+460 TPVLMAISDT

-513 GSFYGITERFIFD
+513 GSFYGITDRYIFD

-573 ILTKTKEAY
+573 ILTKLKEAY

-611 QNQTILLDYVHTKD
+611 QNQTFLLDYIHTKD
-625 AIYYDDNTYIIGD
+625 EIYYDDNTYIIGD

-647 DYDIAPITLQTEYYG
+647 DYDIAPITLQTEFYG
-662 LGSNVKSINDCVYI
+662 LGSNVKSVNDCVYI
-676 RVAKNGIGKGYLKI
+676 RLAKNGIGKGYLKI
-690 TSYCLNDKTLVS
+690 TSYCLNEKTVES
-702 STKNIDIIDSMF
+702 KTKTIDIIDSMF
-714 DKETDSFFVRYQPQ
+714 DKVTDSFLVRYQPQ
-728 NQSGAG
+728 NQSASG
-734 FSVKLESTNPI
+734 FSVKLETTNPI

-753 AEAIQNAKIN
+753 AEAVQNARIN

>member
-1 MANGKSQITDIDLTG
+1 MANGKSQITDID
-16 ISVNLTDY
+16 IENVSVNLTDY
-24 LDDIRPYNGF
+24 LEDIKPYEGF

-49 YKKNIKLPNGHKL
+49 YKRNIQLPNGHKL
-62 VRMHNGDMY
+62 VRMHNGNMY

-83 QIAEV
+83 EIANV

-94 KESYTDPYVTEGEN
+94 KEAYTDPIVQETGDSM
-108 KLIIKYGGTT
+108 LTIKYGGVA
-118 IERKYLLNYNYCYGF
+118 IQKKYLLNYNYCYDIVGG
-133 YNSSTLCITIAPAT
+133 TLRITIAPAT
-147 ANSWA
+147 ASSWA
-152 EFENGLAYIE
+152 EFEKGLAYTT
-162 ITSSGATTTYTGSQ
+162 ITSSGTVTNWNGDQ
-176 ASLVV
+176 ASIVTLQGVV
-181 SGEKFSLSTL
+181 SMSSLKSN
-191 KGWTTSSAVHIQY
+191 TTSTAVHIQY
-204 DAAGVIV
+204 DASGVIV
-211 ESSTDIYSRCSIPSN
+211 ESSTDIYSMCSTPSL
-226 RSGSKTNHIEN
+226 RSTVKYNHVQN
-237 ICKGAGASYWIR
+237 ICKGAGVSYWIR
-249 GEKLFTESGF
+249 GEKLFTPGGF
-259 DVLYYRKFISGISYN
+259 DTLYYRKFISGISYN
-274 NSVVTYDVDKLIGN
+274 NSVVTYDVDKILGGDSNSI
-288 PEPGHIAFA
+288 IYA
-297 DPSGNKWNLTIYH
+297 DPSGSKWKLTVYH
-310 NAVAQYTVD
+310 NATAQYTVD

-336 KEGKMF
+336 KEDKIF

-366 SYKSNAQVM
+366 AYKSNAQVM

-395 KKLEVEDL
+395 KKLELEDL
-403 NVHPI
+403 DTHPI
-408 EIFSPVTA
+408 EIFSPNTA
-416 GGVAYYLHSISFAAD
+416 GGVAYYKHSITFVDGTAD
-431 SATVYDTFQE
+431 VYDTFQE
-441 SSLAG
+441 SSLDG

-460 TPVLMEISDT
+460 TPVLMDISDT

-513 GSFYGITERFIFD
+513 GSFYGITDRYIFD

-573 ILTKTKEAY
+573 ILTKLKEAY

-611 QNQTILLDYVHTKD
+611 QNQTFLLDYIHTKD
-625 AIYYDDNTYIIGD
+625 EIYYDDNTYIIGD

-647 DYDIAPITLQTEYYG
+647 DYDIAPITLQTEFYG
-662 LGSNVKSINDCVYI
+662 LGSNVKSVNDCVYI
-676 RVAKNGIGKGYLKI
+676 RLAKNGIGKGYLKI
-690 TSYCLNDKTLVS
+690 TSYCLNEKTVES
-702 STKNIDIIDSMF
+702 KTKTIDIIDSMF
-714 DKETDSFFVRYQPQ
+714 DKVTDSFLVRYQPQ
-728 NQSGAG
+728 NQSASG
-734 FSVKLESTNPI
+734 FSVKLETTNPI

-753 AEAIQNAKIN
+753 AEAVQNARIN

>member
-1 MANGKSQITDIDLTG
+1 MANGKSQITDID
-16 ISVNLTDY
+16 IKNVSVNLTDY
-24 LDDIRPYNGF
+24 LEDIKPYEGF

-49 YKKNIKLPNGHKL
+49 YKRNIQLPNGHKL
-62 VRMHNGDMY
+62 VRMHNGNMY

-83 QIAEV
+83 EIANV

-94 KESYTDPYVTEGEN
+94 KEAYTDPIVQETGDSM
-108 KLIIKYGGTT
+108 LTIKYGGVA
-118 IERKYLLNYNYCYGF
+118 IQKKYLLNYNYCYDIVGG
-133 YNSSTLCITIAPAT
+133 TLRITIAPAT
-147 ANSWA
+147 ASSWV
-152 EFENGLAYIE
+152 EFEKGLAYTT
-162 ITSSGATTTYTGSQ
+162 ITSSGTVTNWNGDQ
-176 ASLVV
+176 ASIVTLQGVV
-181 SGEKFSLSTL
+181 SMSSLKSN
-191 KGWTTSSAVHIQY
+191 TTSTAVHIQY
-204 DAAGVIV
+204 DASGVIV
-211 ESSTDIYSRCSIPSN
+211 ESSTDIYSMCSTPSL
-226 RSGSKTNHIEN
+226 RSTVKYNHVQN
-237 ICKGAGASYWIR
+237 ICKGAGVSYWIR
-249 GEKLFTESGF
+249 GEKLFTPGGF
-259 DVLYYRKFISGISYN
+259 DTLYYRKFISGISYN
-274 NSVVTYDVDKLIGN
+274 NSVVTYDVDKILGGDSNSI
-288 PEPGHIAFA
+288 IYA
-297 DPSGNKWNLTIYH
+297 DPSGSKWKLTVYH
-310 NAVAQYTVD
+310 NATAQYTVD

-336 KEGKMF
+336 KEDKIF

-350 RVLLTGPTGN
+350 RVLLTGATGN

-366 SYKSNAQVM
+366 AYKSNAQVM

-395 KKLEVEDL
+395 KKLELEDL
-403 NVHPI
+403 ETHPI
-408 EIFSPVTA
+408 EIFSPNTA
-416 GGVAYYLHSISFAAD
+416 GGVAYYKHSITFVDGTAD
-431 SATVYDTFQE
+431 VYDTFQE
-441 SSLAG
+441 SSLDG

-460 TPVLMEISDT
+460 TPVLMAISDT

-513 GSFYGITERFIFD
+513 GSFYGITDRYIFD

-573 ILTKTKEAY
+573 ILTKLKEAY

-611 QNQTILLDYVHTKD
+611 QNQTFLLDYIHTKD
-625 AIYYDDNTYIIGD
+625 EIYYDDNTYIIGD

-647 DYDIAPITLQTEYYG
+647 DYDIAPITLQTEFYG
-662 LGSNVKSINDCVYI
+662 LGSNVKSVNDCVYI
-676 RVAKNGIGKGYLKI
+676 RLAKNGIGKGYLKI
-690 TSYCLNDKTLVS
+690 TSYCLNEKTVES
-702 STKNIDIIDSMF
+702 STKTIDIIDSMF
-714 DKETDSFFVRYQPQ
+714 DKVTNSFFVRYQPQ
-728 NQSGAG
+728 NQSASG
-734 FSVKLESTNPI
+734 FSVKLETTNPI

-753 AEAIQNAKIN
+753 AEAVQNARIN

>member
-1 MANGKSQITDIDLTG
+1 MANGKAQITDIN
-16 ISVNLTDY
+16 IENVSVNLTDY
-24 LDDIRPYNGF
+24 LEDIKPYEGF
-34 IQCNSPYI
+34 IHCNSPYI

-49 YKKNIKLPNGHKL
+49 YKRKIQLPNGHKL
-62 VRMHNGDMY
+62 VRMHNGNMY
-71 TIVGGTLYKNGI
+71 TIAGGTLYKNGLE
-83 QIAEV
+83 IANV

-94 KESYTDPYVTEGEN
+94 KEAYTDPIIQETGDSM
-108 KLIIKYGGTT
+108 LTIKYGGVT
-118 IERKYLLNYNYCYGF
+118 IQKKYLLNYNYCYDFLGT
-133 YNSSTLCITIAPAT
+133 TLRITIAPAT
-147 ANSWA
+147 ASSWA
-152 EFENGLAYIE
+152 EFEKGLAY
-162 ITSSGATTTYTGSQ
+162 TTIDSDGTVTDWIGDQ
-176 ASLVV
+176 ASIITLQGIV
-181 SGEKFSLSTL
+181 SMSSLKSN
-191 KGWTTSSAVHIQY
+191 TTSTAVHIQY
-204 DAAGVIV
+204 DASGIIV
-211 ESSTDIYSRCSIPSN
+211 ESDTDIYSMCSTPSLRN
-226 RSGSKTNHIEN
+226 TVKYNHIEN
-237 ICKGAGASYWIR
+237 ICKGAGVSYWIR
-249 GEKLFTESGF
+249 GEKLFTPGRF
-259 DVLYYRKFISGISYN
+259 DTLYYRKFISGISYN
-274 NSVVTYDVDKLIGN
+274 NSVVTYDVDKIIGGDSN
-288 PEPGHIAFA
+288 SIIYA
-297 DPSGNKWNLTIYH
+297 DPSGSKWKLTVYH
-310 NAVAQYTVD
+310 NTTAQYTVD

-336 KEGKMF
+336 KEDKIF

-366 SYKSNAQVM
+366 AYKSNAQVM

-395 KKLEVEDL
+395 KKLELEDL
-403 NVHPI
+403 DSHPI
-408 EIFSPVTA
+408 EIFSPNTA
-416 GGVAYYLHSISFAAD
+416 GGVAYYKQSITFVD
-431 SATVYDTFQE
+431 GNVYDTFQE
-441 SSLAG
+441 SSLDG

-460 TPVLMEISDT
+460 TPVLMDISDT

-513 GSFYGITERFIFD
+513 GSFYGITDRYIFD

-573 ILTKTKEAY
+573 ILNKLKEAY

-597 TMIIATDIGTLIFY
+597 TMLVATDIGTLVFY
-611 QNQTILLDYVHTKD
+611 QNQTFLLDYVHTKD
-625 AIYYDDNTYIIGD
+625 KIYYDDNTYIIGD

-647 DYDIAPITLQTEYYG
+647 DYDIVPITLQTEFYG
-662 LGSNVKSINDCVYI
+662 LGSNVKSVNDCVYI
-676 RVAKNGIGKGYLKI
+676 RLAKNGIGKGYLKI
-690 TSYCLNDKTLVS
+690 TSYCLNDKTVES
-702 STKNIDIIDSMF
+702 KTKTIDIIDSMF
-714 DKETDSFFVRYQPQ
+714 DKVTDSFLVRYQPQ
-728 NQSGAG
+728 NQSASG
-734 FSVKLESTNPI
+734 FSIKLETTNPI
-745 ISLSIGHT
+745 ISLSIGHI
-753 AEAIQNAKIN
+753 AEAVQNARIN

>member
-1 MANGKSQITDIDLTG
+1 MANGKSQITDID
-16 ISVNLTDY
+16 IENVSVNLTDY
-24 LDDIRPYNGF
+24 LEDIKPYEGF

-49 YKKNIKLPNGHKL
+49 YKRNIQLPNGHKL
-62 VRMHNGDMY
+62 VRMHNGNMY

-83 QIAEV
+83 EIANV

-94 KESYTDPYVTEGEN
+94 KEAYTDPIVQETGDSM
-108 KLIIKYGGTT
+108 LTIKYGGVA
-118 IERKYLLNYNYCYGF
+118 IQKKYLLNYNYCYDIIGG
-133 YNSSTLCITIAPAT
+133 TLRITIAPAT
-147 ANSWA
+147 ASSWT
-152 EFENGLAYIE
+152 EFEKGLAYTT
-162 ITSSGATTTYTGSQ
+162 ITSSGTVTNWNGDQ
-176 ASLVV
+176 ASIVTLQGVV
-181 SGEKFSLSTL
+181 SMSSLKSN
-191 KGWTTSSAVHIQY
+191 TTSSAVHIQY
-204 DAAGVIV
+204 DASGVIV
-211 ESSTDIYSRCSIPSN
+211 ESSTDIYSMCSTPSL
-226 RSGSKTNHIEN
+226 RSTVKYNHVQN
-237 ICKGAGASYWIR
+237 ICKGAGVSYWIR
-249 GEKLFTESGF
+249 GEKLFTPGGF
-259 DVLYYRKFISGISYN
+259 DTLYYRKFISGISYN
-274 NSVVTYDVDKLIGN
+274 NSVVTYDVDKILGGDSNSI
-288 PEPGHIAFA
+288 IYA
-297 DPSGNKWNLTIYH
+297 DPSGSKWKLTVYH
-310 NAVAQYTVD
+310 NATAQYTVD

-336 KEGKMF
+336 KEDKIF

-366 SYKSNAQVM
+366 AYKSNAQVM

-382 VYPEVENQLGSTY
+382 IYPEVENQLGSTY
-395 KKLEVEDL
+395 KKLELEDL
-403 NVHPI
+403 DTHPI
-408 EIFSPVTA
+408 EIFSPNTA
-416 GGVAYYLHSISFAAD
+416 GGVAYYKHSITFVDGTAD
-431 SATVYDTFQE
+431 VYDTFQE
-441 SSLAG
+441 SSLDG

-460 TPVLMEISDT
+460 TPVLMNISDT

-513 GSFYGITERFIFD
+513 GSFYGITDRYIFD

-573 ILTKTKEAY
+573 ILTKLKEAY

-597 TMIIATDIGTLIFY
+597 TMLIATDIGTLVFY
-611 QNQTILLDYVHTKD
+611 QNQTFLLDYVHTKD
-625 AIYYDDNTYIIGD
+625 EIYYDDNTYIIGD

-647 DYDIAPITLQTEYYG
+647 DYDIAPITLQTEFYG
-662 LGSNVKSINDCVYI
+662 LGSSVKSVNDCVYI
-676 RVAKNGIGKGYLKI
+676 RLAKNGIGKGYLKI
-690 TSYCLNDKTLVS
+690 TSYCLNDKTVES
-702 STKNIDIIDSMF
+702 KTKTIDIMDSMF
-714 DKETDSFFVRYQPQ
+714 DKVTDSFLVRYQPQ
-728 NQSGAG
+728 NQSASG
-734 FSVKLESTNPI
+734 FSVKLETTNPI

-753 AEAIQNAKIN
+753 AEAVQNARIN

>member
-1 MANGKSQITDIDLTG
+1 MANGKSQITDID
-16 ISVNLTDY
+16 IENVSVNLTDY
-24 LDDIRPYNGF
+24 LEDIKPYEGF

-49 YKKNIKLPNGHKL
+49 YKRNIQLPNGHKL
-62 VRMHNGDMY
+62 VRMHNGNMY
-71 TIVGGTLYKNGI
+71 TIVGGTLYKNGLE
-83 QIAEV
+83 IANV

-94 KESYTDPYVTEGEN
+94 KEAYTDPIVQETGDSM
-108 KLIIKYGGTT
+108 LTIRYGGVA
-118 IERKYLLNYNYCYGF
+118 IQKKYLLNYNYCYDIVGG
-133 YNSSTLCITIAPAT
+133 TLRITIAPAT
-147 ANSWA
+147 ASSWA
-152 EFENGLAYIE
+152 EFEKGLAYTT
-162 ITSSGATTTYTGSQ
+162 ITSSGTVTNWNGDQ
-176 ASLVV
+176 ASIVTLQGVV
-181 SGEKFSLSTL
+181 SMSSLKSN
-191 KGWTTSSAVHIQY
+191 TTSTAVHIQY
-204 DAAGVIV
+204 DASGVIV
-211 ESSTDIYSRCSIPSN
+211 ESSTDIYSMCSTPSL
-226 RSGSKTNHIEN
+226 RSTVKYNHVQN
-237 ICKGAGASYWIR
+237 ICKGAGVSYWIR
-249 GEKLFTESGF
+249 GEKLFTPGGF
-259 DVLYYRKFISGISYN
+259 DTLYYRKFISGISYN
-274 NSVVTYDVDKLIGN
+274 NSVITYDVDKILGGDSNSI
-288 PEPGHIAFA
+288 IYA
-297 DPSGNKWNLTIYH
+297 DPSGSKWKLTVYH
-310 NAVAQYTVD
+310 NATAQYTVD

-336 KEGKMF
+336 KEDKIF

-350 RVLLTGPTGN
+350 RVLLTGPTGS

-366 SYKSNAQVM
+366 AYKSNAQVM

-395 KKLEVEDL
+395 KKLELEDL
-403 NVHPI
+403 ETHPI
-408 EIFSPVTA
+408 EIFSPNTA
-416 GGVAYYLHSISFAAD
+416 GGVAYYKHSITFVDGTAD
-431 SATVYDTFQE
+431 VYDTFQE
-441 SSLAG
+441 SSLDG

-460 TPVLMEISDT
+460 TPVLMDISDT

-513 GSFYGITERFIFD
+513 GSFYGITDRYIFD

-573 ILTKTKEAY
+573 ILTKLKEAY

-611 QNQTILLDYVHTKD
+611 QNQTFLLDYIHTKD
-625 AIYYDDNTYIIGD
+625 EIYYDDNTYIIGD

-647 DYDIAPITLQTEYYG
+647 DYDIAPITLQTEFYG
-662 LGSNVKSINDCVYI
+662 LGSNVKSVNDCVYI
-676 RVAKNGIGKGYLKI
+676 RLAKNGIGKGYLKI
-690 TSYCLNDKTLVS
+690 TSYCLNEKTIES
-702 STKNIDIIDSMF
+702 KTKTIDIIDSMF
-714 DKETDSFFVRYQPQ
+714 DKVTDSFFVRYQPQ
-728 NQSGAG
+728 NQSASG
-734 FSVKLESTNPI
+734 FSVKLETTNPI
-745 ISLSIGHT
+745 ISLSIGHN
-753 AEAIQNAKIN
+753 AEAVQNARIN

>member
-1 MANGKSQITDIDLTG
+1 MANGKSQITDID
-16 ISVNLTDY
+16 IKNVSVNLTDY
-24 LDDIRPYNGF
+24 LEDIKPYEGF

-49 YKKNIKLPNGHKL
+49 YKRNIQLPNGHKL
-62 VRMHNGDMY
+62 VRMHNGNMY

-83 QIAEV
+83 EIANV

-94 KESYTDPYVTEGEN
+94 KEAYTDPIVQETGDSM
-108 KLIIKYGGTT
+108 LTIKYGGVA
-118 IERKYLLNYNYCYGF
+118 IQKKYLLNYNYCYDIVGG
-133 YNSSTLCITIAPAT
+133 TLRITIAPAT
-147 ANSWA
+147 ASSWA
-152 EFENGLAYIE
+152 EFEKGLAYTT
-162 ITSSGATTTYTGSQ
+162 ITSSGTVTNWNGDQ
-176 ASLVV
+176 ASIVTLQGVV
-181 SGEKFSLSTL
+181 SMSSLKSN
-191 KGWTTSSAVHIQY
+191 TTSTAVHIQY
-204 DAAGVIV
+204 DASGVIV
-211 ESSTDIYSRCSIPSN
+211 ESSTDIYSMCSTPSL
-226 RSGSKTNHIEN
+226 RSTVKYNHVQN
-237 ICKGAGASYWIR
+237 ICKGAGISYWIR
-249 GEKLFTESGF
+249 GEKLFTPGGF
-259 DVLYYRKFISGISYN
+259 DTLYYRKFISGISYN
-274 NSVVTYDVDKLIGN
+274 NSVVTYDVDKILGGDSNSI
-288 PEPGHIAFA
+288 IYA
-297 DPSGNKWNLTIYH
+297 DPSGSKWKLTVYH
-310 NAVAQYTVD
+310 NATAQYTVD

-336 KEGKMF
+336 KEDKIF

-350 RVLLTGPTGN
+350 RVLLTGATGS

-366 SYKSNAQVM
+366 AYKSNAQVM

-395 KKLEVEDL
+395 KKLELEDL
-403 NVHPI
+403 ETHPI
-408 EIFSPVTA
+408 EIFSPNTA
-416 GGVAYYLHSISFAAD
+416 GGVAYYKHSITFVDGTAD
-431 SATVYDTFQE
+431 VYDTFQE
-441 SSLAG
+441 SSLDG

-460 TPVLMEISDT
+460 TPVLMDISDT

-513 GSFYGITERFIFD
+513 GSFYGITDRYIFD

-573 ILTKTKEAY
+573 ILTKLKEAY

-611 QNQTILLDYVHTKD
+611 QNQTFLLDYIHTKD
-625 AIYYDDNTYIIGD
+625 EIYYDDNTYIIGD

-647 DYDIAPITLQTEYYG
+647 DYDIAPITLQTEFYG
-662 LGSNVKSINDCVYI
+662 LGSNVKSVNDCVYI
-676 RVAKNGIGKGYLKI
+676 RLAKNGIGKGYLKI
-690 TSYCLNDKTLVS
+690 TSYCLNEKTVES
-702 STKNIDIIDSMF
+702 NTKTIDIIDSMF
-714 DKETDSFFVRYQPQ
+714 DKVTDSFLVRYQPQ
-728 NQSGAG
+728 NQSASG
-734 FSVKLESTNPI
+734 FSVKLETTNPI
-745 ISLSIGHT
+745 ISLSIGHN
-753 AEAIQNAKIN
+753 AEAVQNARIN

>member
-1 MANGKSQITDIDLTG
+1 MANGKSQITDID
-16 ISVNLTDY
+16 IENVSVNLTDY
-24 LDDIRPYNGF
+24 LEDIKPYEGF

-49 YKKNIKLPNGHKL
+49 YKRNIQLPNGHKL
-62 VRMHNGDMY
+62 VRMHNGNMY

-83 QIAEV
+83 EIANV

-94 KESYTDPYVTEGEN
+94 KEAYTDPIVQETGDSM
-108 KLIIKYGGTT
+108 LTIKYGGVA
-118 IERKYLLNYNYCYGF
+118 IQKKYLLNYNYCYDIVGG
-133 YNSSTLCITIAPAT
+133 TLRITIAPAT
-147 ANSWA
+147 ASSWA
-152 EFENGLAYIE
+152 EFEKGLAYTT
-162 ITSSGATTTYTGSQ
+162 ITSSGTVTNWNGDQ
-176 ASLVV
+176 ASIVTLQGVV
-181 SGEKFSLSTL
+181 SMSSLKSN
-191 KGWTTSSAVHIQY
+191 TTSTAVHIQY
-204 DAAGVIV
+204 DASGVIV
-211 ESSTDIYSRCSIPSN
+211 ESSTDIYSMCSTPSL
-226 RSGSKTNHIEN
+226 RSTVKYNHVQN
-237 ICKGAGASYWIR
+237 ICKGAGVSYWIR
-249 GEKLFTESGF
+249 GEKLFTPGRF
-259 DVLYYRKFISGISYN
+259 DTLYYRKFISGISYN
-274 NSVVTYDVDKLIGN
+274 NSVVTYDVDKILGGDSNSI
-288 PEPGHIAFA
+288 IYA
-297 DPSGNKWNLTIYH
+297 DPSGSKWKLTVYH
-310 NAVAQYTVD
+310 NATAQYTVD

-336 KEGKMF
+336 KEDKIF

-350 RVLLTGPTGN
+350 RVLLTGATGS

-366 SYKSNAQVM
+366 AYKSNAQVM

-395 KKLEVEDL
+395 KKLELEDL
-403 NVHPI
+403 ETHPI
-408 EIFSPVTA
+408 EIFSPNTA
-416 GGVAYYLHSISFAAD
+416 GGVAYYKHSITFVDGTAD
-431 SATVYDTFQE
+431 VYDTFQE
-441 SSLAG
+441 SSLDG

-460 TPVLMEISDT
+460 TPVLMAISDT

-513 GSFYGITERFIFD
+513 GSFYGITDRYIFD

-573 ILTKTKEAY
+573 ILTKLKEAY

-611 QNQTILLDYVHTKD
+611 QNQTFLLDYIHTKD
-625 AIYYDDNTYIIGD
+625 EIYYDDNTYIIGD

-647 DYDIAPITLQTEYYG
+647 DYDIAPITLQTEFYG
-662 LGSNVKSINDCVYI
+662 LGSNIKSVNDCVYI
-676 RVAKNGIGKGYLKI
+676 RLAKNGIGKGYLKI
-690 TSYCLNDKTLVS
+690 TSYCLNEKTVES
-702 STKNIDIIDSMF
+702 KTKTIDIIDSMF
-714 DKETDSFFVRYQPQ
+714 DKVTNSFFVRYQPQ
-728 NQSGAG
+728 NQSASG
-734 FSVKLESTNPI
+734 FSVKLETTNPI

-753 AEAIQNAKIN
+753 AEAVQNARIN

>member
-1 MANGKSQITDIDLTG
+1 MANGKSQITDID
-16 ISVNLTDY
+16 IENVSVNLTDY
-24 LDDIRPYNGF
+24 LEDIKPYEGF

-49 YKKNIKLPNGHKL
+49 YKRNIQLPNGHKL
-62 VRMHNGDMY
+62 VRMHNGNMY

-83 QIAEV
+83 EIANV

-94 KESYTDPYVTEGEN
+94 KEAYTDPIVQETGDSM
-108 KLIIKYGGTT
+108 LTIKYGGVA
-118 IERKYLLNYNYCYGF
+118 IQKKYLLNYNYCYDIVGG
-133 YNSSTLCITIAPAT
+133 TLRITIAPAT
-147 ANSWA
+147 ASSWA
-152 EFENGLAYIE
+152 EFEKGLAYTT
-162 ITSSGATTTYTGSQ
+162 ITSSGTVTNWNGDQ
-176 ASLVV
+176 ASIVTLQGVV
-181 SGEKFSLSTL
+181 SVSSLKSN
-191 KGWTTSSAVHIQY
+191 TTSTAVHIQY
-204 DAAGVIV
+204 DASGVIV
-211 ESSTDIYSRCSIPSN
+211 ESSNDIYSMCSTPSL
-226 RSGSKTNHIEN
+226 RSTVKYNHVQN
-237 ICKGAGASYWIR
+237 ICKGAGVSYWIR
-249 GEKLFTESGF
+249 GEKLFTPGGF
-259 DVLYYRKFISGISYN
+259 DTLYYRKFISGISYN
-274 NSVVTYDVDKLIGN
+274 NSVVTYDVDKILGGDSNSI
-288 PEPGHIAFA
+288 IYA
-297 DPSGNKWNLTIYH
+297 DPSGSKWKLTVYH
-310 NAVAQYTVD
+310 NATAQYTVD

-336 KEGKMF
+336 KEDKIF

-366 SYKSNAQVM
+366 AYKSNAQVM
-375 NYSGFAT
+375 NYSGFST

-395 KKLEVEDL
+395 KKLELEDL
-403 NVHPI
+403 ETHPI
-408 EIFSPVTA
+408 EIFSPNTA
-416 GGVAYYLHSISFAAD
+416 GGVAYYKHSITFVDGTAD
-431 SATVYDTFQE
+431 VYDTFQE
-441 SSLAG
+441 SSLDG

-460 TPVLMEISDT
+460 TPVLMAISDT

-513 GSFYGITERFIFD
+513 GSFYGITDRYIFD

-573 ILTKTKEAY
+573 ILTKLKEAY

-611 QNQTILLDYVHTKD
+611 QNQTFLLDYIHTKD
-625 AIYYDDNTYIIGD
+625 EIYYDDNTYIIGD

-647 DYDIAPITLQTEYYG
+647 DYDIAPITLQTEFYG
-662 LGSNVKSINDCVYI
+662 LGSNVKSVNDCVYI
-676 RVAKNGIGKGYLKI
+676 RLAKNGIGKGYLKI
-690 TSYCLNDKTLVS
+690 TSYCLNEKTVES
-702 STKNIDIIDSMF
+702 NTKTIDIIDSMF
-714 DKETDSFFVRYQPQ
+714 DKVTDSFFVRYQPQ
-728 NQSGAG
+728 NQSASG
-734 FSVKLESTNPI
+734 FSVKLETTNPI

-753 AEAIQNAKIN
+753 AEAVQNARIN

>member
-1 MANGKSQITDIDLTG
+1 MANGKSQITDID
-16 ISVNLTDY
+16 IENVSVNLTDY
-24 LDDIRPYNGF
+24 LEDIKPYEGF

-49 YKKNIKLPNGHKL
+49 YKRNIQLPNGHKL
-62 VRMHNGDMY
+62 VRMHNGNMY

-83 QIAEV
+83 EIANV

-94 KESYTDPYVTEGEN
+94 KEAYTDPIVQETGDSM
-108 KLIIKYGGTT
+108 LTIKYGGVA
-118 IERKYLLNYNYCYGF
+118 IQKKYLLNYNYCYDIVGG
-133 YNSSTLCITIAPAT
+133 TLRITIAPAT
-147 ANSWA
+147 ASSWA
-152 EFENGLAYIE
+152 EFEKGLAYTT
-162 ITSSGATTTYTGSQ
+162 ITSSGTVTNWNGDQ
-176 ASLVV
+176 ASIVTLQGVV
-181 SGEKFSLSTL
+181 SMSSLKSN
-191 KGWTTSSAVHIQY
+191 TTSTAVHIQY
-204 DAAGVIV
+204 DASGVIV
-211 ESSTDIYSRCSIPSN
+211 ESSTDIYSMCSTPSL
-226 RSGSKTNHIEN
+226 RSTVKYNHVQN
-237 ICKGAGASYWIR
+237 ICKGAGVSYWIR
-249 GEKLFTESGF
+249 GEKLFTPGGF
-259 DVLYYRKFISGISYN
+259 DTLYYRKFISGISYN
-274 NSVVTYDVDKLIGN
+274 NSVVTYDVDKILGGDSNSI
-288 PEPGHIAFA
+288 IYA
-297 DPSGNKWNLTIYH
+297 DPSGSKWKLTVYH
-310 NAVAQYTVD
+310 NATAQYTVD

-336 KEGKMF
+336 KEDKIF

-350 RVLLTGPTGN
+350 RVLLTGATGS

-366 SYKSNAQVM
+366 AYKSNAQVM

-395 KKLEVEDL
+395 KKLELEDL
-403 NVHPI
+403 ETHPI
-408 EIFSPVTA
+408 EIFSPNTA
-416 GGVAYYLHSISFAAD
+416 GGVAYYKHSITFVDGTAD
-431 SATVYDTFQE
+431 VYDTFQE
-441 SSLAG
+441 SSLDG

-460 TPVLMEISDT
+460 TPVLMAISDT

-513 GSFYGITERFIFD
+513 GSFYGITDRYIFD

-573 ILTKTKEAY
+573 ILTKLKEAY

-611 QNQTILLDYVHTKD
+611 QNQTFLLDYIHTKD
-625 AIYYDDNTYIIGD
+625 EIYYDDNTYIIGD

-647 DYDIAPITLQTEYYG
+647 DYDIAPITLQTEFYG
-662 LGSNVKSINDCVYI
+662 LGSNVKSVNDCVYI
-676 RVAKNGIGKGYLKI
+676 RLAKNGIGKGYLKI
-690 TSYCLNDKTLVS
+690 TSYCLNEKTVES
-702 STKNIDIIDSMF
+702 NTKTIDIIDSMF
-714 DKETDSFFVRYQPQ
+714 DKVTNSFFVRYQPQ
-728 NQSGAG
+728 NQSASG
-734 FSVKLESTNPI
+734 FSVKLETTNPI
-745 ISLSIGHT
+745 ISLSIGHN
-753 AEAIQNAKIN
+753 AEAVQNARIN

>member
-1 MANGKSQITDIDLTG
+1 MANGKSQITDID
-16 ISVNLTDY
+16 IKNVSVNLTDY
-24 LDDIRPYNGF
+24 LEDIKPYEGF

-49 YKKNIKLPNGHKL
+49 YKRNIQLPNGHKL
-62 VRMHNGDMY
+62 VRMHNGNMY

-83 QIAEV
+83 EIANV

-94 KESYTDPYVTEGEN
+94 KEAYTDPIVQETGDSM
-108 KLIIKYGGTT
+108 LT
-118 IERKYLLNYNYCYGF
+118 IRYAGVAIQKKYLLNYNYCYDIVGG
-133 YNSSTLCITIAPAT
+133 TLRITIAPAT
-147 ANSWA
+147 ASSWA
-152 EFENGLAYIE
+152 EFEKGLAYTT
-162 ITSSGATTTYTGSQ
+162 ITSSGTVTNWNGDQ
-176 ASLVV
+176 ASIVTLQGVV
-181 SGEKFSLSTL
+181 SMSSLKSN
-191 KGWTTSSAVHIQY
+191 TTSTAVHIQY
-204 DAAGVIV
+204 DASGVIV
-211 ESSTDIYSRCSIPSN
+211 ESSTDIYSMCSTPSL
-226 RSGSKTNHIEN
+226 RSTVKYNHVQN
-237 ICKGAGASYWIR
+237 ICKGAGVSYWIR
-249 GEKLFTESGF
+249 GEKLFTPGGF
-259 DVLYYRKFISGISYN
+259 DTLYYRKFISGISYN
-274 NSVVTYDVDKLIGN
+274 NSVITYDVDKILGGDSNSI
-288 PEPGHIAFA
+288 IYA
-297 DPSGNKWNLTIYH
+297 DPSGSKWKLTVYH
-310 NAVAQYTVD
+310 NATAQYTVD

-336 KEGKMF
+336 KEDKIF

-350 RVLLTGPTGN
+350 RVLLTGSTGN

-366 SYKSNAQVM
+366 AYKSNAQVM

-395 KKLEVEDL
+395 KKLELEDL
-403 NVHPI
+403 ETHPI
-408 EIFSPVTA
+408 EIFSPNTA
-416 GGVAYYLHSISFAAD
+416 GGVAYYKHSITFVDGTAD
-431 SATVYDTFQE
+431 VYDTFQE
-441 SSLAG
+441 SSLDG

-460 TPVLMEISDT
+460 TPVLMDISDT

-513 GSFYGITERFIFD
+513 GSFYGITDRYIFD

-573 ILTKTKEAY
+573 ILTKLKEAY

-611 QNQTILLDYVHTKD
+611 QNQTFLLDYIHTKD
-625 AIYYDDNTYIIGD
+625 EIYYDDNTYIIGD

-647 DYDIAPITLQTEYYG
+647 DYDIAPITLQTEFYG
-662 LGSNVKSINDCVYI
+662 LGSNIKSVNDCVYI
-676 RVAKNGIGKGYLKI
+676 RLAKNGIGKGYLKI
-690 TSYCLNDKTLVS
+690 TSYCLNEKTVES
-702 STKNIDIIDSMF
+702 NTKTIDIIDSMF
-714 DKETDSFFVRYQPQ
+714 DKVTDSFFVRYQPQ
-728 NQSGAG
+728 NQSASG
-734 FSVKLESTNPI
+734 FSVKLETTNPI

-753 AEAIQNAKIN
+753 AEAVQNARIN

>member
-1 MANGKSQITDIDLTG
+1 MANGKSQITDID
-16 ISVNLTDY
+16 IENVSVNLTDY
-24 LDDIRPYNGF
+24 LEDIKPYEGF

-49 YKKNIKLPNGHKL
+49 YKRNIQLPNGHKL
-62 VRMHNGDMY
+62 VRMHNGNMY
-71 TIVGGTLYKNGI
+71 TIVGGTLYKNGLE
-83 QIAEV
+83 IANV

-94 KESYTDPYVTEGEN
+94 KEAYTDPIVQETGDSM
-108 KLIIKYGGTT
+108 LTIKYGGVA
-118 IERKYLLNYNYCYGF
+118 IQKKYLLNYNYCYDIVGG
-133 YNSSTLCITIAPAT
+133 TLRITIAPAT
-147 ANSWA
+147 ASSWA
-152 EFENGLAYIE
+152 EFEKGLAYTT
-162 ITSSGATTTYTGSQ
+162 ITSSGTVTNWNGDQ
-176 ASLVV
+176 ASIVTLQGVV
-181 SGEKFSLSTL
+181 SMSSLKSN
-191 KGWTTSSAVHIQY
+191 TTSTAVHIQY
-204 DAAGVIV
+204 DASGVIV
-211 ESSTDIYSRCSIPSN
+211 ESSTDIYSMCSTPSL
-226 RSGSKTNHIEN
+226 RSTVKYNHVQN
-237 ICKGAGASYWIR
+237 ICKGAGVSYWIR
-249 GEKLFTESGF
+249 GEKLFTPGGF
-259 DVLYYRKFISGISYN
+259 DTLYYRKFISGISYN
-274 NSVVTYDVDKLIGN
+274 NSVVTYDVDKILGGDSNSI
-288 PEPGHIAFA
+288 IYA
-297 DPSGNKWNLTIYH
+297 DPSGSKWKLTVYH
-310 NAVAQYTVD
+310 NATAQYTVD

-336 KEGKMF
+336 KEDKIF

-350 RVLLTGPTGN
+350 RVLLTGPTGS

-366 SYKSNAQVM
+366 AYKSNAQVM

-395 KKLEVEDL
+395 KKLELEDL
-403 NVHPI
+403 ETHPI
-408 EIFSPVTA
+408 EIFSPNTA
-416 GGVAYYLHSISFAAD
+416 GGVAYYKHSITFVDGTAD
-431 SATVYDTFQE
+431 VYDTFQE
-441 SSLAG
+441 SSLDG

-460 TPVLMEISDT
+460 TPVLMAISDT

-513 GSFYGITERFIFD
+513 GSFYGITDRYIFD

-573 ILTKTKEAY
+573 ILTKLKEAY

-611 QNQTILLDYVHTKD
+611 QNQTFLLDYIHTKD
-625 AIYYDDNTYIIGD
+625 EIYYDDNTYIIGD

-647 DYDIAPITLQTEYYG
+647 DYDIAPITLQTEFYG
-662 LGSNVKSINDCVYI
+662 LGSNIKSVNDCVYI
-676 RVAKNGIGKGYLKI
+676 RLAKNGIGKGYLKI
-690 TSYCLNDKTLVS
+690 TSYCLNEKTVES
-702 STKNIDIIDSMF
+702 STKTIDIIDSMF
-714 DKETDSFFVRYQPQ
+714 DKVTNSFFVRYQPQ
-728 NQSGAG
+728 NQSASG
-734 FSVKLESTNPI
+734 FSVKLETTNPI
-745 ISLSIGHT
+745 ISLSIGHN
-753 AEAIQNAKIN
+753 AEAVQNARIN

>member
-1 MANGKSQITDIDLTG
+1 MANGKSQITDID
-16 ISVNLTDY
+16 IENVSVNLTDY
-24 LDDIRPYNGF
+24 LEDIKPYEGF

-49 YKKNIKLPNGHKL
+49 YKRNIQLPNGHKL
-62 VRMHNGDMY
+62 VRMHNGNMY

-83 QIAEV
+83 EIANV

-94 KESYTDPYVTEGEN
+94 KEAYTDPIVQETGDSM
-108 KLIIKYGGTT
+108 LTIKYGGVA
-118 IERKYLLNYNYCYGF
+118 IQKKYLLNYNYCYDIVGG
-133 YNSSTLCITIAPAT
+133 TLRITIAPAT
-147 ANSWA
+147 ASSWT
-152 EFENGLAYIE
+152 EFEKGLAYTT
-162 ITSSGATTTYTGSQ
+162 ITSSGTVTNWNGDQ
-176 ASLVV
+176 ASIVTLQGVV
-181 SGEKFSLSTL
+181 SMSSLKSN
-191 KGWTTSSAVHIQY
+191 TTSTAVHIQY
-204 DAAGVIV
+204 DASGVIV
-211 ESSTDIYSRCSIPSN
+211 ESSTDIYSMCSTPSL
-226 RSGSKTNHIEN
+226 RSTVKYNHVQN
-237 ICKGAGASYWIR
+237 ICKGAGVSYWIR
-249 GEKLFTESGF
+249 GEKLFTPGRF
-259 DVLYYRKFISGISYN
+259 DTLYYRKFISGISYN
-274 NSVVTYDVDKLIGN
+274 NSVVTYDVDKILGGDSNSI
-288 PEPGHIAFA
+288 IYA
-297 DPSGNKWNLTIYH
+297 DPSGSKWKLTVYH
-310 NAVAQYTVD
+310 NATAQYTVD

-336 KEGKMF
+336 KEDKIF

-350 RVLLTGPTGN
+350 RVLLTGPTGS

-366 SYKSNAQVM
+366 AYKSNAQVM

-395 KKLEVEDL
+395 KKLELEDL
-403 NVHPI
+403 ETHPI
-408 EIFSPVTA
+408 EIFSPNTA
-416 GGVAYYLHSISFAAD
+416 GGVAYYKHSITFVDGTAD
-431 SATVYDTFQE
+431 VYDTFQE
-441 SSLAG
+441 SSLDG

-460 TPVLMEISDT
+460 TPVLMAISDT

-513 GSFYGITERFIFD
+513 GSFYGITDRYIFD

-573 ILTKTKEAY
+573 ILTKLKEAY

-611 QNQTILLDYVHTKD
+611 QNQTFLLDYIHTKD
-625 AIYYDDNTYIIGD
+625 EIYYDDNTYIIGN

-647 DYDIAPITLQTEYYG
+647 DYDIAPITLQTEFYG
-662 LGSNVKSINDCVYI
+662 LGSNVKSVNDCVYI
-676 RVAKNGIGKGYLKI
+676 RLAKNGIGKGYLKI
-690 TSYCLNDKTLVS
+690 TSYCLNEKTVES
-702 STKNIDIIDSMF
+702 NTKTIDIIDSMF
-714 DKETDSFFVRYQPQ
+714 DKITDSFLVRYQPQ
-728 NQSGAG
+728 NQSASG
-734 FSVKLESTNPI
+734 FSVKLETTNPI

-753 AEAIQNAKIN
+753 AEAVQNARIN

>member
-1 MANGKSQITDIDLTG
+1 MANGKSQITDID
-16 ISVNLTDY
+16 IKNVSVNLTDY
-24 LDDIRPYNGF
+24 LEDIKPYEGF

-49 YKKNIKLPNGHKL
+49 YKRNIQLPNGHKL
-62 VRMHNGDMY
+62 VRMHNGNMY

-83 QIAEV
+83 EIANV

-94 KESYTDPYVTEGEN
+94 KEAYTDPIVQETGDSM
-108 KLIIKYGGTT
+108 LT
-118 IERKYLLNYNYCYGF
+118 IRYAGVAIQKKYLLNYNYCYDIVGG
-133 YNSSTLCITIAPAT
+133 TLRITIAPAT
-147 ANSWA
+147 ASSWA
-152 EFENGLAYIE
+152 EFEKGLAYTT
-162 ITSSGATTTYTGSQ
+162 ITSSGTVTNWNGDQ
-176 ASLVV
+176 ASIVTLQGVV
-181 SGEKFSLSTL
+181 SMSSLKSN
-191 KGWTTSSAVHIQY
+191 TTSTAVHIQY
-204 DAAGVIV
+204 DASGVIV
-211 ESSTDIYSRCSIPSN
+211 ESSTDIYSMCSTPSL
-226 RSGSKTNHIEN
+226 RSTVKYNHVQN
-237 ICKGAGASYWIR
+237 ICKGAGVSYWIR
-249 GEKLFTESGF
+249 GEKLFTPGGF
-259 DVLYYRKFISGISYN
+259 DTLYYRKFISGISYN
-274 NSVVTYDVDKLIGN
+274 NSVITYDVDKILGGDSNSI
-288 PEPGHIAFA
+288 IYA
-297 DPSGNKWNLTIYH
+297 DPSGSKWKLTVYH
-310 NAVAQYTVD
+310 NATAQYTVD

-336 KEGKMF
+336 KEDKIF

-350 RVLLTGPTGN
+350 RVLLTGSTGN

-366 SYKSNAQVM
+366 AYKSNAQVM

-395 KKLEVEDL
+395 KKLELEDL
-403 NVHPI
+403 ETHPI
-408 EIFSPVTA
+408 EIFSPNTA
-416 GGVAYYLHSISFAAD
+416 GGVAYYKHSITFVDGTAD
-431 SATVYDTFQE
+431 VYDTFQE
-441 SSLAG
+441 SSLDG

-460 TPVLMEISDT
+460 TPVLMDISDT

-513 GSFYGITERFIFD
+513 GSFYGITDRYIFD

-573 ILTKTKEAY
+573 ILTKLKEAY

-611 QNQTILLDYVHTKD
+611 QNQTFLLDYIHTKD
-625 AIYYDDNTYIIGD
+625 EIYYDDNTYIIGD

-647 DYDIAPITLQTEYYG
+647 DYDIAPITLQTEFYG
-662 LGSNVKSINDCVYI
+662 LGSNVKSVNDCVYI
-676 RVAKNGIGKGYLKI
+676 RLAKNGIGKGYLKI
-690 TSYCLNDKTLVS
+690 TSYCLNEKTVES
-702 STKNIDIIDSMF
+702 NTKTIDIIDSMF
-714 DKETDSFFVRYQPQ
+714 DKVTDSFFVRYQPQ
-728 NQSGAG
+728 NQSASG
-734 FSVKLESTNPI
+734 FSVKLETTNPI

-753 AEAIQNAKIN
+753 AEAVQNARIN

>member
-1 MANGKSQITDIDLTG
+1 MANGKSQITDID
-16 ISVNLTDY
+16 IENVSVNLTDY
-24 LDDIRPYNGF
+24 LEDIKPYEGF

-49 YKKNIKLPNGHKL
+49 YKRNIQLPNGHKL
-62 VRMHNGDMY
+62 VRMHNGNMY
-71 TIVGGTLYKNGI
+71 TIVGGTLYKNGLE
-83 QIAEV
+83 IANV

-94 KESYTDPYVTEGEN
+94 KEAYTDPIVQETGDSM
-108 KLIIKYGGTT
+108 LTIRYGGVT
-118 IERKYLLNYNYCYGF
+118 IQKKYLLNYNYCYDIVGG
-133 YNSSTLCITIAPAT
+133 TLRITIAPAT
-147 ANSWA
+147 ASSWA
-152 EFENGLAYIE
+152 EFEKGLAYTTV
-162 ITSSGATTTYTGSQ
+162 TSSGTVTNWNGDQ
-176 ASLVV
+176 ASIVTLQGVV
-181 SGEKFSLSTL
+181 SVSSLKSR
-191 KGWTTSSAVHIQY
+191 TTNMAVHIQY
-204 DAAGVIV
+204 DASGVIV
-211 ESSTDIYSRCSIPSN
+211 ESSTDIYSMCSTPSKRDTVKYNFIPS
-226 RSGSKTNHIEN
+226 
-237 ICKGAGASYWIR
+237 ICKGAGVSYWIR
-249 GEKLFTESGF
+249 GEKLFTPSGF
-259 DVLYYRKFISGISYN
+259 DTLYYRKFISGISYN
-274 NSVVTYDVDKLIGN
+274 NSVVTYDVDKILGGDSNSI
-288 PEPGHIAFA
+288 IYA
-297 DPSGNKWNLTIYH
+297 DPSGSKWKLTVYH
-310 NAVAQYTVD
+310 NATAQYTVD

-336 KEGKMF
+336 KEDKIF

-366 SYKSNAQVM
+366 AYKSNAQVM

-382 VYPEVENQLGSTY
+382 IYPEVENQLGSTY
-395 KKLEVEDL
+395 KKLELEDL
-403 NVHPI
+403 DTHPI
-408 EIFSPVTA
+408 EIFSPNTS
-416 GGVAYYLHSISFAAD
+416 GGVAYYKHSITFVD
-431 SATVYDTFQE
+431 GTVDVYDTFQE
-441 SSLAG
+441 SSLDG

-460 TPVLMEISDT
+460 TPVLMDISDT

-513 GSFYGITERFIFD
+513 GSFYGITDRYIFD

-573 ILTKTKEAY
+573 ILTKLKEAY

-611 QNQTILLDYVHTKD
+611 QNQTFLLDYIHTKD
-625 AIYYDDNTYIIGD
+625 EIYYDDNTYIIGD

-647 DYDIAPITLQTEYYG
+647 DYDIAPITLQTEFYG
-662 LGSNVKSINDCVYI
+662 LGSNVKSVNDCVYI
-676 RVAKNGIGKGYLKI
+676 RLAKNGIGKGYLKI
-690 TSYCLNDKTLVS
+690 TSYCLNEKTVES
-702 STKNIDIIDSMF
+702 KTKTIDIIDSMF
-714 DKETDSFFVRYQPQ
+714 DKVTDSFLVRYQPQ
-728 NQSGAG
+728 NQSASG
-734 FSVKLESTNPI
+734 FSVKLETTNPI

-753 AEAIQNAKIN
+753 AEAVQNARIN

>member
-1 MANGKSQITDIDLTG
+1 MANGKSQITDID
-16 ISVNLTDY
+16 IENVSVNLTDY
-24 LDDIRPYNGF
+24 LEDIKPYEGF

-49 YKKNIKLPNGHKL
+49 YKRNIQLPNGHKL
-62 VRMHNGDMY
+62 VRMHNGNMY

-83 QIAEV
+83 EIANV

-94 KESYTDPYVTEGEN
+94 KEAYTDPIVQETGDSM
-108 KLIIKYGGTT
+108 LTIKYGGVA
-118 IERKYLLNYNYCYGF
+118 IQKKYLLNYNYCYDIVGG
-133 YNSSTLCITIAPAT
+133 TLRITIAPAT
-147 ANSWA
+147 ASSWT
-152 EFENGLAYIE
+152 EFEKGLAYTT
-162 ITSSGATTTYTGSQ
+162 ITSSGTVTNWNGDQ
-176 ASLVV
+176 ASIVTLQGVV
-181 SGEKFSLSTL
+181 SMSSLKSN
-191 KGWTTSSAVHIQY
+191 TTSTAVHIQY
-204 DAAGVIV
+204 DASGVIV
-211 ESSTDIYSRCSIPSN
+211 ESSTDIYSMCSTPSL
-226 RSGSKTNHIEN
+226 RSTVKYNHVQN
-237 ICKGAGASYWIR
+237 ICKGAGVSYWIR
-249 GEKLFTESGF
+249 GEKLFTPGGF
-259 DVLYYRKFISGISYN
+259 DTLYYRKFISGISYN
-274 NSVVTYDVDKLIGN
+274 NSVVTYDVDKILGGDSNSI
-288 PEPGHIAFA
+288 IYA
-297 DPSGNKWNLTIYH
+297 DPSGSKWKLTVYH
-310 NAVAQYTVD
+310 NATAQYTVD

-336 KEGKMF
+336 KEDKIF

-350 RVLLTGPTGN
+350 RVLLTGATGS

-366 SYKSNAQVM
+366 AYKSNAQVM

-395 KKLEVEDL
+395 KKLELEDL
-403 NVHPI
+403 ETHPI
-408 EIFSPVTA
+408 EIFSPNTA
-416 GGVAYYLHSISFAAD
+416 GGVAYYKHSITFVDGTAD
-431 SATVYDTFQE
+431 VYDTFQE
-441 SSLAG
+441 SSLDG

-460 TPVLMEISDT
+460 TPVLMAISDT

-513 GSFYGITERFIFD
+513 GSFYGITDRYIFD

-573 ILTKTKEAY
+573 ILTKLKEAY

-611 QNQTILLDYVHTKD
+611 QNQTFLLDYIHTKD
-625 AIYYDDNTYIIGD
+625 EIYYDDNTYIIGD

-647 DYDIAPITLQTEYYG
+647 DYDIAPITLQTEFYG
-662 LGSNVKSINDCVYI
+662 LGSNVKSVNDCVYI
-676 RVAKNGIGKGYLKI
+676 RLAKNGIGKGYLKI
-690 TSYCLNDKTLVS
+690 TSYCLNEKTVES
-702 STKNIDIIDSMF
+702 KTKTIDIIDSMF
-714 DKETDSFFVRYQPQ
+714 DKVTDSFFVRYQPQ
-728 NQSGAG
+728 NQSASG
-734 FSVKLESTNPI
+734 FSVKLETTNPI
-745 ISLSIGHT
+745 ISLSIGHN
-753 AEAIQNAKIN
+753 AEAVQNARIN

>member
-1 MANGKSQITDIDLTG
+1 MANGKSQITDID
-16 ISVNLTDY
+16 IENVSVNLTDY
-24 LDDIRPYNGF
+24 LEDIKPYEGF

-49 YKKNIKLPNGHKL
+49 YKRNIQLPNGHKL
-62 VRMHNGDMY
+62 VRMHNGNMY
-71 TIVGGTLYKNGI
+71 TIVGGTLYKNGLE
-83 QIAEV
+83 IANV

-94 KESYTDPYVTEGEN
+94 KEAYTDPIVQETGDSM
-108 KLIIKYGGTT
+108 LTIRYGGVT
-118 IERKYLLNYNYCYGF
+118 IQKKYLLNYNYCYDIVGG
-133 YNSSTLCITIAPAT
+133 TLRITIAPAT
-147 ANSWA
+147 ASSWA
-152 EFENGLAYIE
+152 EFEKGLAYTT
-162 ITSSGATTTYTGSQ
+162 ITSSGTVTNWAGDQ
-176 ASLVV
+176 ASIVTLQGVV
-181 SGEKFSLSTL
+181 SISSLKSN
-191 KGWTTSSAVHIQY
+191 TTSSAVHIQY
-204 DAAGVIV
+204 DASGVIV
-211 ESSTDIYSRCSIPSN
+211 ESSTDIYSMCSAPSLRN
-226 RSGSKTNHIEN
+226 TVKYNHVQN
-237 ICKGAGASYWIR
+237 ICKGAGVSYWIR
-249 GEKLFTESGF
+249 GEKLFTPGGF
-259 DVLYYRKFISGISYN
+259 DTLYYRKFISGISYN
-274 NSVVTYDVDKLIGN
+274 NSVVTYDVDKILGGDSNSI
-288 PEPGHIAFA
+288 IYA
-297 DPSGNKWNLTIYH
+297 DPSGSKWKLTVYH
-310 NAVAQYTVD
+310 NATAQYTVD

-336 KEGKMF
+336 KEDKIF

-366 SYKSNAQVM
+366 AYKSNAQVM

-382 VYPEVENQLGSTY
+382 VYPEVENQLGSAY
-395 KKLEVEDL
+395 KKLELEDL
-403 NVHPI
+403 HTHPI
-408 EIFSPVTA
+408 EIFFPNTA
-416 GGVAYYLHSISFAAD
+416 GGVAYYKHSITFVDGTAD
-431 SATVYDTFQE
+431 VYDTFQE
-441 SSLAG
+441 SSLDG

-460 TPVLMEISDT
+460 TPVLMDISDT

-513 GSFYGITERFIFD
+513 GSFYGITDRYIFD

-573 ILTKTKEAY
+573 ILTKLKEAY

-611 QNQTILLDYVHTKD
+611 QNQTFLLDYIHTKD
-625 AIYYDDNTYIIGD
+625 EIYYDDNTYIIGD

-647 DYDIAPITLQTEYYG
+647 DYDIAPITLQTEFYG
-662 LGSNVKSINDCVYI
+662 LGSNVKSVNDCVYI
-676 RVAKNGIGKGYLKI
+676 RLAKNGIGKGYLKI
-690 TSYCLNDKTLVS
+690 TSYCLNEKTVES
-702 STKNIDIIDSMF
+702 KTKTIDIIDSMF
-714 DKETDSFFVRYQPQ
+714 DKVTDSFLVRYQPQ
-728 NQSGAG
+728 NQSASG
-734 FSVKLESTNPI
+734 FSVKLETTNPI

-753 AEAIQNAKIN
+753 AEAVQNARIN

>member
-1 MANGKSQITDIDLTG
+1 MANGKSQITDID
-16 ISVNLTDY
+16 IENVSVNLTDY
-24 LDDIRPYNGF
+24 LEDIKPYEGF

-49 YKKNIKLPNGHKL
+49 YKRNIQLPNGHKL
-62 VRMHNGDMY
+62 VRMHNGNMY

-83 QIAEV
+83 EIANV

-94 KESYTDPYVTEGEN
+94 KEAYTDPIVQETGDSM
-108 KLIIKYGGTT
+108 LTIKYGGVA
-118 IERKYLLNYNYCYGF
+118 IQKKYLLNYNYCYDIVGG
-133 YNSSTLCITIAPAT
+133 TLRITIAPAT
-147 ANSWA
+147 ASSWT
-152 EFENGLAYIE
+152 EFEKGLAYTT
-162 ITSSGATTTYTGSQ
+162 ITSSGTVTNWNGDQ
-176 ASLVV
+176 ASIVTLQGVV
-181 SGEKFSLSTL
+181 SMSSLKSN
-191 KGWTTSSAVHIQY
+191 TTSTAVHIQY
-204 DAAGVIV
+204 DASGVIV
-211 ESSTDIYSRCSIPSN
+211 ESSTDIYSMCSTPSL
-226 RSGSKTNHIEN
+226 RSTVRYNHVQN
-237 ICKGAGASYWIR
+237 ICKGAGVSYWIR
-249 GEKLFTESGF
+249 GEKLFTPGGF
-259 DVLYYRKFISGISYN
+259 DTLYYRKFISGISYN
-274 NSVVTYDVDKLIGN
+274 NSVVTYDVDKILGGDSNSI
-288 PEPGHIAFA
+288 IYA
-297 DPSGNKWNLTIYH
+297 DPSGSKWKLTVYH
-310 NAVAQYTVD
+310 NATAQYTVD

-336 KEGKMF
+336 KEDKIF

-350 RVLLTGPTGN
+350 RVLLTGPTGS

-366 SYKSNAQVM
+366 AYKSNAQVM

-395 KKLEVEDL
+395 KKLELEDL
-403 NVHPI
+403 ETHPI
-408 EIFSPVTA
+408 EIFSPNTA
-416 GGVAYYLHSISFAAD
+416 GGVAYYKHSITFVDGTAD
-431 SATVYDTFQE
+431 VYDTFQE
-441 SSLAG
+441 SSLDG

-460 TPVLMEISDT
+460 TPVLMAISDT

-513 GSFYGITERFIFD
+513 GSFYGITDRYIFD

-573 ILTKTKEAY
+573 ILTKLKEAY

-611 QNQTILLDYVHTKD
+611 QNQTFLLDYIHTKD
-625 AIYYDDNTYIIGD
+625 EIYYDDNTYIIGD

-647 DYDIAPITLQTEYYG
+647 DYDIAPITLQTEFYG
-662 LGSNVKSINDCVYI
+662 LGSNVKSVNDCVYI
-676 RVAKNGIGKGYLKI
+676 RLAKNGIGKGYLKI
-690 TSYCLNDKTLVS
+690 TSYCLNEKTVES
-702 STKNIDIIDSMF
+702 NTKTIDIIDSMF
-714 DKETDSFFVRYQPQ
+714 DKVTDSFFVRYQPQ
-728 NQSGAG
+728 NQSASG
-734 FSVKLESTNPI
+734 FSVKLETTNPI

-753 AEAIQNAKIN
+753 TEAVQNARIN

>member
-1 MANGKSQITDIDLTG
+1 MANGKSQITDID
-16 ISVNLTDY
+16 IENVSVNLTDY
-24 LDDIRPYNGF
+24 LEDIKPYEGF

-49 YKKNIKLPNGHKL
+49 YKRNIQLPNGHKL
-62 VRMHNGDMY
+62 VRMHNGNMY

-83 QIAEV
+83 EIANV

-94 KESYTDPYVTEGEN
+94 KEAYTDPIVQETGDSM
-108 KLIIKYGGTT
+108 LTIKYGGVA
-118 IERKYLLNYNYCYGF
+118 IQKKYLLNYNYCYDIVDG
-133 YNSSTLCITIAPAT
+133 TLRITIAPAT
-147 ANSWA
+147 ASSWT
-152 EFENGLAYIE
+152 EFEKGLAYTT
-162 ITSSGATTTYTGSQ
+162 ITSSGTVTNWNGDQ
-176 ASLVV
+176 ASIVTLQGVV
-181 SGEKFSLSTL
+181 SMSSLKSN
-191 KGWTTSSAVHIQY
+191 TTSTAVHIQY
-204 DAAGVIV
+204 DASGVIV
-211 ESSTDIYSRCSIPSN
+211 ESSTDIYSMCSTPSL
-226 RSGSKTNHIEN
+226 RSTVKYNHVQN
-237 ICKGAGASYWIR
+237 ICKGAGVSYWIR
-249 GEKLFTESGF
+249 GEKLFTPGGF
-259 DVLYYRKFISGISYN
+259 DTLYYRKFISGISYN
-274 NSVVTYDVDKLIGN
+274 NSVVTYDVDKILGGDSNSI
-288 PEPGHIAFA
+288 IYA
-297 DPSGNKWNLTIYH
+297 DPSGSKWKLTVYH
-310 NAVAQYTVD
+310 NATAQYTVD

-336 KEGKMF
+336 KEDKIF

-350 RVLLTGPTGN
+350 RVLLTGPTGS

-366 SYKSNAQVM
+366 AYKSNAQVM

-395 KKLEVEDL
+395 KKLELEDL
-403 NVHPI
+403 ETHPI
-408 EIFSPVTA
+408 EIFSPNTA
-416 GGVAYYLHSISFAAD
+416 GGVAYYKHSITFVDGTAD
-431 SATVYDTFQE
+431 VYDTFQE
-441 SSLAG
+441 SSLDG

-460 TPVLMEISDT
+460 TPVLMDISDT

-513 GSFYGITERFIFD
+513 GSFYGITDRYIFD

-573 ILTKTKEAY
+573 ILTKLKEAY

-611 QNQTILLDYVHTKD
+611 QNQTFLLDYIHTKD
-625 AIYYDDNTYIIGD
+625 EIYYDDNTYIIGN

-647 DYDIAPITLQTEYYG
+647 DYDIAPITLQTEFYG
-662 LGSNVKSINDCVYI
+662 LGSNIKSVNDCVYI
-676 RVAKNGIGKGYLKI
+676 RLAKNGIGKGYLKI
-690 TSYCLNDKTLVS
+690 TSYCLNEKTVES
-702 STKNIDIIDSMF
+702 KTKTIDIIDSMF
-714 DKETDSFFVRYQPQ
+714 DKVTNSFFVRYQPQ
-728 NQSGAG
+728 NQSASG
-734 FSVKLESTNPI
+734 FSVKLETTNPI
-745 ISLSIGHT
+745 ISLSIGHN
-753 AEAIQNAKIN
+753 AEAVQNARIN

>member
-1 MANGKSQITDIDLTG
+1 MANGKSQITDID
-16 ISVNLTDY
+16 IENVSVNLTDY
-24 LDDIRPYNGF
+24 LEDIKPYEGF

-49 YKKNIKLPNGHKL
+49 YKRNIQLPNGHKL
-62 VRMHNGDMY
+62 VRMHNGNMY

-83 QIAEV
+83 EIANV

-94 KESYTDPYVTEGEN
+94 KEAYTDPIVQETGDSM
-108 KLIIKYGGTT
+108 LT
-118 IERKYLLNYNYCYGF
+118 IRYAGVAIQKKYLLNYNYCYDIVGG
-133 YNSSTLCITIAPAT
+133 TLRITIAPAT
-147 ANSWA
+147 ASSWA
-152 EFENGLAYIE
+152 EFEKGLAYTT
-162 ITSSGATTTYTGSQ
+162 ITSSGTVTNWNGDQ
-176 ASLVV
+176 ASIVTLQGVV
-181 SGEKFSLSTL
+181 SISSLKSN
-191 KGWTTSSAVHIQY
+191 TTSTAVHIQY
-204 DAAGVIV
+204 DASGVIV
-211 ESSTDIYSRCSIPSN
+211 ESSTDIYSMCSTPSL
-226 RSGSKTNHIEN
+226 RSTVKYNHVQN
-237 ICKGAGASYWIR
+237 ICKGAGVSYWIR
-249 GEKLFTESGF
+249 GEKLFTPGGF
-259 DVLYYRKFISGISYN
+259 DTLYYRKFISGISYN
-274 NSVVTYDVDKLIGN
+274 NSVVTYDVDKILGGDSNSI
-288 PEPGHIAFA
+288 IYA
-297 DPSGNKWNLTIYH
+297 DPSGSKWKLTVYH
-310 NAVAQYTVD
+310 NATAQYTVD

-336 KEGKMF
+336 KEDKIF

-350 RVLLTGPTGN
+350 RVLLTGATGS

-366 SYKSNAQVM
+366 AYKSNAQVM

-395 KKLEVEDL
+395 KKLELEDL
-403 NVHPI
+403 ETHPI
-408 EIFSPVTA
+408 EIFSPNTA
-416 GGVAYYLHSISFAAD
+416 GGVAYYKHSITLVDGTAD
-431 SATVYDTFQE
+431 VYDTFQE
-441 SSLAG
+441 SSLDG

-460 TPVLMEISDT
+460 TPVLMDISDT

-513 GSFYGITERFIFD
+513 GSFYGITDRYIFD

-573 ILTKTKEAY
+573 ILTKLKEAY

-611 QNQTILLDYVHTKD
+611 QNQTFLLDYIHTKD
-625 AIYYDDNTYIIGD
+625 EIYYDDNTYIIGD

-647 DYDIAPITLQTEYYG
+647 DYDIAPITLQTEFYG
-662 LGSNVKSINDCVYI
+662 LGSNVKSVNDCVYI
-676 RVAKNGIGKGYLKI
+676 RLAKNGIGKGYLKI
-690 TSYCLNDKTLVS
+690 TSYCLNEKTIES
-702 STKNIDIIDSMF
+702 KTKTIDIIDSMF
-714 DKETDSFFVRYQPQ
+714 DKVTDSFLVRYQPQ
-728 NQSGAG
+728 NQSASG
-734 FSVKLESTNPI
+734 FSVKLETTNPI
-745 ISLSIGHT
+745 ISLSIGHN
-753 AEAIQNAKIN
+753 AEAVQNAKIN

>member
-1 MANGKSQITDIDLTG
+1 MANGKSQITDID
-16 ISVNLTDY
+16 IENVSVNLTDY
-24 LDDIRPYNGF
+24 LEDIKPYEGF

-49 YKKNIKLPNGHKL
+49 YKRNIQLPNGHKL
-62 VRMHNGDMY
+62 VRMHNGNMY

-83 QIAEV
+83 EIANV

-94 KESYTDPYVTEGEN
+94 KEAYTDPIVQETGDSM
-108 KLIIKYGGTT
+108 LTIKYGGVT
-118 IERKYLLNYNYCYGF
+118 IQKKYLLNYNYCYDIIGG
-133 YNSSTLCITIAPAT
+133 TLRITIAPAT
-147 ANSWA
+147 ASSWA
-152 EFENGLAYIE
+152 EFEKGLAYTT
-162 ITSSGATTTYTGSQ
+162 ITSSGTVTNWNGDQ
-176 ASLVV
+176 ASIVTLQGVV
-181 SGEKFSLSTL
+181 SMSSLKSN
-191 KGWTTSSAVHIQY
+191 TTSSAVHIQY
-204 DAAGVIV
+204 DASGVIV
-211 ESSTDIYSRCSIPSN
+211 ESSTDIYSMCSTPSL
-226 RSGSKTNHIEN
+226 RSTVKYNHVQN
-237 ICKGAGASYWIR
+237 ICKGAGVSYWIR
-249 GEKLFTESGF
+249 GEKLFTPGGF
-259 DVLYYRKFISGISYN
+259 DTLYYRKFISGISYN
-274 NSVVTYDVDKLIGN
+274 NSVITYDVDKILGGDSNSI
-288 PEPGHIAFA
+288 IYA
-297 DPSGNKWNLTIYH
+297 DPSGSKWKLTVYH
-310 NAVAQYTVD
+310 NATAQYTVD

-336 KEGKMF
+336 KEDKIF

-350 RVLLTGPTGN
+350 RVLLTGATGS

-366 SYKSNAQVM
+366 AYKSNAQVM

-395 KKLEVEDL
+395 KKLELEDL
-403 NVHPI
+403 ETHPI
-408 EIFSPVTA
+408 EIFSPNTA
-416 GGVAYYLHSISFAAD
+416 GGVAYYKHSITFVDGTAD
-431 SATVYDTFQE
+431 VYDTFQE
-441 SSLAG
+441 SSLDG

-460 TPVLMEISDT
+460 TPVLMDISDT

-513 GSFYGITERFIFD
+513 GSFYGITDRYIFD

-573 ILTKTKEAY
+573 ILTKLKEAY

-611 QNQTILLDYVHTKD
+611 QNQTFLLDYIHTKD
-625 AIYYDDNTYIIGD
+625 EIYYDDNTYIIGD

-647 DYDIAPITLQTEYYG
+647 DYDIAPITLQTEFYG
-662 LGSNVKSINDCVYI
+662 LGSNIKSVNDCVYI
-676 RVAKNGIGKGYLKI
+676 RLAKNGIGKGYLKI
-690 TSYCLNDKTLVS
+690 TSYCLNEKTVES
-702 STKNIDIIDSMF
+702 NTKTIDIIDSMF
-714 DKETDSFFVRYQPQ
+714 DKVTDSFFVRYQPQ
-728 NQSGAG
+728 NQSASG
-734 FSVKLESTNPI
+734 FSVKLETTNPI
-745 ISLSIGHT
+745 ISLSIGHN
-753 AEAIQNAKIN
+753 AEAVQNARIN

>member
-1 MANGKSQITDIDLTG
+1 MANGKSQITDID
-16 ISVNLTDY
+16 IENVSVNLTDY
-24 LDDIRPYNGF
+24 LEDIKPYEGF

-49 YKKNIKLPNGHKL
+49 YKRNIQLPNGHKL
-62 VRMHNGDMY
+62 VRMHNGNMY
-71 TIVGGTLYKNGI
+71 TIVGGTLYKNGLE
-83 QIAEV
+83 IANV

-94 KESYTDPYVTEGEN
+94 KEAYTDPIVQETGDSM
-108 KLIIKYGGTT
+108 LTIKYGGVA
-118 IERKYLLNYNYCYGF
+118 IQKKYLLNYNYCYDIVGG
-133 YNSSTLCITIAPAT
+133 TLRITIAPAT
-147 ANSWA
+147 ASSWT
-152 EFENGLAYIE
+152 EFEKGLAYTT
-162 ITSSGATTTYTGSQ
+162 ITSSGTVTNWNGDQ
-176 ASLVV
+176 ASIVTLQGVV
-181 SGEKFSLSTL
+181 SMSSLKSN
-191 KGWTTSSAVHIQY
+191 TTSTAVHIQY
-204 DAAGVIV
+204 DASGVIV
-211 ESSTDIYSRCSIPSN
+211 ESSTDIYSMCSTPSL
-226 RSGSKTNHIEN
+226 RSTVKYNHVQN
-237 ICKGAGASYWIR
+237 ICKGAGVSYWIR
-249 GEKLFTESGF
+249 GEKLFTPGGF
-259 DVLYYRKFISGISYN
+259 DTLYYRKFISGISYN
-274 NSVVTYDVDKLIGN
+274 NSVVTYDVDKILGGDSNSI
-288 PEPGHIAFA
+288 IYA
-297 DPSGNKWNLTIYH
+297 DPSGSKWKLTVYH
-310 NAVAQYTVD
+310 NATAQYTVD

-336 KEGKMF
+336 KEDKIF

-350 RVLLTGPTGN
+350 RVLLTGATGS

-366 SYKSNAQVM
+366 AYKSNAQVM

-395 KKLEVEDL
+395 KKLELEDL
-403 NVHPI
+403 DTHPI
-408 EIFSPVTA
+408 EIFSPNTA
-416 GGVAYYLHSISFAAD
+416 GGVAYYKHSITFVEGTAD
-431 SATVYDTFQE
+431 VYDTFQE
-441 SSLAG
+441 SSLDG

-460 TPVLMEISDT
+460 TPVLMAISDT

-513 GSFYGITERFIFD
+513 GSFYGITDRYIFD

-573 ILTKTKEAY
+573 ILTKLKEAY

-611 QNQTILLDYVHTKD
+611 QNQTFLLDYIHTKD
-625 AIYYDDNTYIIGD
+625 EIYYDDNTYIIGD

-647 DYDIAPITLQTEYYG
+647 DYDIAPITLQTEFYG
-662 LGSNVKSINDCVYI
+662 LGSNIKSVNDCVYI
-676 RVAKNGIGKGYLKI
+676 RLAKNGIGKGYLKI
-690 TSYCLNDKTLVS
+690 TSYCLNEKTVES
-702 STKNIDIIDSMF
+702 KTKTIDIIDSMF
-714 DKETDSFFVRYQPQ
+714 DKVTDSFFVRYQPQ
-728 NQSGAG
+728 NQSASG
-734 FSVKLESTNPI
+734 FSVKLETTNPI
-745 ISLSIGHT
+745 ISLSIGHN
-753 AEAIQNAKIN
+753 AEAVQNARIN

>member
-1 MANGKSQITDIDLTG
+1 MANGKSQITDID
-16 ISVNLTDY
+16 IENVSVNLTDY
-24 LDDIRPYNGF
+24 LEDIKPYEGF

-49 YKKNIKLPNGHKL
+49 YKRNIQLPNGHKL
-62 VRMHNGDMY
+62 VRMHNGNMY

-83 QIAEV
+83 EIANV

-94 KESYTDPYVTEGEN
+94 KEAYTDPIVQETGDSM
-108 KLIIKYGGTT
+108 LTIKYGGVA
-118 IERKYLLNYNYCYGF
+118 IQKKYLLNYNYCYDIVGG
-133 YNSSTLCITIAPAT
+133 TLRITIAPAT
-147 ANSWA
+147 ASSWT
-152 EFENGLAYIE
+152 EFEKGLAYTT
-162 ITSSGATTTYTGSQ
+162 ITSSGTVTNWNGDQ
-176 ASLVV
+176 ASIVTLQGVV
-181 SGEKFSLSTL
+181 SMSSLKSN
-191 KGWTTSSAVHIQY
+191 TTSTAVHIQY
-204 DAAGVIV
+204 DASGVIV
-211 ESSTDIYSRCSIPSN
+211 ESSTDIYSMCSTPSL
-226 RSGSKTNHIEN
+226 RSTVKYNHVQN
-237 ICKGAGASYWIR
+237 ICKGAGVSYWIR
-249 GEKLFTESGF
+249 GEKLFTPGGF
-259 DVLYYRKFISGISYN
+259 DTLYYRKFISGISYN
-274 NSVVTYDVDKLIGN
+274 NSVVTYDVDKILGGDSNSI
-288 PEPGHIAFA
+288 IYA
-297 DPSGNKWNLTIYH
+297 DPSGSKWKLTVYH
-310 NAVAQYTVD
+310 NATAQYTVD

-336 KEGKMF
+336 KEDKIF

-366 SYKSNAQVM
+366 AYKSNAQVM

-395 KKLEVEDL
+395 KKLELEDL
-403 NVHPI
+403 ETHPI
-408 EIFSPVTA
+408 EIFSPNTA
-416 GGVAYYLHSISFAAD
+416 GGVAYYKHSITFVDGTAD
-431 SATVYDTFQE
+431 VYDTFQE
-441 SSLAG
+441 SSLDG

-460 TPVLMEISDT
+460 TPVLMAISDT

-513 GSFYGITERFIFD
+513 GSFYGITDRYIFD

-573 ILTKTKEAY
+573 ILTKLKEAY

-611 QNQTILLDYVHTKD
+611 QNQTFLLDYIHTKD
-625 AIYYDDNTYIIGD
+625 EIYYDDNTYIIGD

-647 DYDIAPITLQTEYYG
+647 DYDIAPITLQTEFYG
-662 LGSNVKSINDCVYI
+662 LGSNVKSVNDCVYI
-676 RVAKNGIGKGYLKI
+676 RLAKNGIGKGYLKI
-690 TSYCLNDKTLVS
+690 TSYCLNEKTVES
-702 STKNIDIIDSMF
+702 KTKTIDIIDSMF
-714 DKETDSFFVRYQPQ
+714 DKVTDSFFVRYQPQ
-728 NQSGAG
+728 NQSASG
-734 FSVKLESTNPI
+734 FSVKLETTNPI
-745 ISLSIGHT
+745 ISLSIGHA
-753 AEAIQNAKIN
+753 AEAVQNARIN

>member
-1 MANGKSQITDIDLTG
+1 MANGKSQITDID
-16 ISVNLTDY
+16 IENVSVNLTDY
-24 LDDIRPYNGF
+24 LEDIKPYEGF

-49 YKKNIKLPNGHKL
+49 YKRNIQLPNGHKL
-62 VRMHNGDMY
+62 VRMHNGNMY

-83 QIAEV
+83 EIANV

-94 KESYTDPYVTEGEN
+94 KEAYTDPIVQETGDSM
-108 KLIIKYGGTT
+108 LTIKYGGVA
-118 IERKYLLNYNYCYGF
+118 IQKKYLLNYNYCYDIVGG
-133 YNSSTLCITIAPAT
+133 TLRITIAPAT
-147 ANSWA
+147 ASSWA
-152 EFENGLAYIE
+152 EFEKGLAYTT
-162 ITSSGATTTYTGSQ
+162 ITSSGTVTNWNGDQ
-176 ASLVV
+176 ASIVTLQGVV
-181 SGEKFSLSTL
+181 SMSSLKSN
-191 KGWTTSSAVHIQY
+191 TTSTAVHIQY
-204 DAAGVIV
+204 DASGVIV
-211 ESSTDIYSRCSIPSN
+211 ESSTDIYSMCSTPSL
-226 RSGSKTNHIEN
+226 RSTVRYNHVQN
-237 ICKGAGASYWIR
+237 ICKGAGVSYWIR
-249 GEKLFTESGF
+249 GEKLFTPGGF
-259 DVLYYRKFISGISYN
+259 DTLYYRKFISGISYN
-274 NSVVTYDVDKLIGN
+274 NSVVTYDVDKILGGDSNSI
-288 PEPGHIAFA
+288 IYA
-297 DPSGNKWNLTIYH
+297 DPSGSKWKLTVYH
-310 NAVAQYTVD
+310 NATAQYTVD

-336 KEGKMF
+336 KEDKIF

-350 RVLLTGPTGN
+350 RVLLTGPTGS

-366 SYKSNAQVM
+366 AYKSNAQVM

-395 KKLEVEDL
+395 KKLELEDL
-403 NVHPI
+403 ETHPI
-408 EIFSPVTA
+408 EIFSPNTA
-416 GGVAYYLHSISFAAD
+416 GGVAYYKHSITFVDGTAD
-431 SATVYDTFQE
+431 VYDTFQE
-441 SSLAG
+441 SSLDG

-460 TPVLMEISDT
+460 TPVLMAISDT

-513 GSFYGITERFIFD
+513 GSFYGITDRYIFD

-573 ILTKTKEAY
+573 ILTKLKEAY

-611 QNQTILLDYVHTKD
+611 QNQTFLLDYIHTKD
-625 AIYYDDNTYIIGD
+625 EIYYDDNTYIIGD

-647 DYDIAPITLQTEYYG
+647 DYDIAPITLQTEFYG
-662 LGSNVKSINDCVYI
+662 LGSNVKSVNDCVYI
-676 RVAKNGIGKGYLKI
+676 RLAKNGIGKGYLKI
-690 TSYCLNDKTLVS
+690 TSYCLNEKTVES
-702 STKNIDIIDSMF
+702 NTKTIDIIDSMF
-714 DKETDSFFVRYQPQ
+714 DKVTDSFFVRYQPQ
-728 NQSGAG
+728 NQSASG
-734 FSVKLESTNPI
+734 FSVKLETTNPI

-753 AEAIQNAKIN
+753 TEAVQNARIN

>member
-1 MANGKSQITDIDLTG
+1 MANGKSQITDID
-16 ISVNLTDY
+16 IENVSVNLTDY
-24 LDDIRPYNGF
+24 LEDIKPYEGF

-49 YKKNIKLPNGHKL
+49 YKRNIQLPNGHKL
-62 VRMHNGDMY
+62 VRMHNGNMY

-83 QIAEV
+83 EIANV

-94 KESYTDPYVTEGEN
+94 KEAYTDPIVQETGDSM
-108 KLIIKYGGTT
+108 LTIKYGGVT
-118 IERKYLLNYNYCYGF
+118 IQKKYLLNYNYCYDIVGG
-133 YNSSTLCITIAPAT
+133 TLRITIAPAT
-147 ANSWA
+147 ASSWA
-152 EFENGLAYIE
+152 EFEKGLAYTT
-162 ITSSGATTTYTGSQ
+162 ITSSGTVTNWNGDQ
-176 ASLVV
+176 ASIVTLQGVV
-181 SGEKFSLSTL
+181 SMSSLKSN
-191 KGWTTSSAVHIQY
+191 TTSTAVHIQY
-204 DAAGVIV
+204 DASGVIV
-211 ESSTDIYSRCSIPSN
+211 ESSTDIYSMCSTPSL
-226 RSGSKTNHIEN
+226 RSTVKYNHVQN
-237 ICKGAGASYWIR
+237 ICKGAGVSYWIR
-249 GEKLFTESGF
+249 GEKLFTPGGF
-259 DVLYYRKFISGISYN
+259 DTLYYRKFISGISYN
-274 NSVVTYDVDKLIGN
+274 NSVVTYDVDKILGGDSNSI
-288 PEPGHIAFA
+288 IYA
-297 DPSGNKWNLTIYH
+297 DPSGSKWKLTVYH
-310 NAVAQYTVD
+310 NATAQYTVD

-336 KEGKMF
+336 KEDKIF

-350 RVLLTGPTGN
+350 RVLLTGATGS

-366 SYKSNAQVM
+366 AYKSNAQVM

-395 KKLEVEDL
+395 KKLELEDL
-403 NVHPI
+403 ETHPI
-408 EIFSPVTA
+408 EIFSPNTA
-416 GGVAYYLHSISFAAD
+416 GGVAYYKHSITFVDGTAD
-431 SATVYDTFQE
+431 VYDTFQE
-441 SSLAG
+441 SSLDG

-513 GSFYGITERFIFD
+513 GSFYGITDRYIFD

-573 ILTKTKEAY
+573 ILTKLKEAY

-611 QNQTILLDYVHTKD
+611 QNQTFLLDYIHTKD
-625 AIYYDDNTYIIGD
+625 EIYYDDNTYIIGD

-647 DYDIAPITLQTEYYG
+647 DYDIAPITLQTEFYG
-662 LGSNVKSINDCVYI
+662 LGSNVKSVNDCVYI
-676 RVAKNGIGKGYLKI
+676 RLAKNGIGKGYLKI
-690 TSYCLNDKTLVS
+690 TSYCLNEKTVES
-702 STKNIDIIDSMF
+702 NTKTIDIIDSMF
-714 DKETDSFFVRYQPQ
+714 DKVTDSFLVRYQPQ
-728 NQSGAG
+728 NQSASG
-734 FSVKLESTNPI
+734 FSVKLETTNPI

-753 AEAIQNAKIN
+753 AEAVQNARIN